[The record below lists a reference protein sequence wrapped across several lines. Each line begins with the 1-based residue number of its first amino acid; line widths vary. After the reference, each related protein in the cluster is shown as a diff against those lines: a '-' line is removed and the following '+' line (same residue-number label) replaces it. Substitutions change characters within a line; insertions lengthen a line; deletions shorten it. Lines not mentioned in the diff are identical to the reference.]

1 MATIIGAK
9 GGSKQG
15 RTPVES
21 PDSIQSIA
29 RAKMLIALGEGEYAG
44 GLDGKTIFLGDGTSY
59 TPLLNADGSENFP
72 GVVWEFRSGTQDQT
86 YIQGFPGIE
95 NELQVSQVLKQNVPY
110 VRAISNTQLS
120 AVRVRVGWETL
131 LWQKDNGDKVG
142 TRVEYAI
149 DLSVDGGAYGT
160 IVNGIVDDKS
170 TTLYERS
177 HRINLPKA
185 TTGWQLRIR
194 RVTPDA
200 TSVNIV
206 DTMKVQA
213 ITEIID
219 AKLRYP
225 HTALLY
231 IEFDAKQFPNGIPQV
246 VCCPKGRIIRVPD
259 TYDPETRGYSG
270 TWTGTFKWAWTD
282 NPAWI
287 FYDLILN
294 ERFGLGQRITADQ
307 VDRWELYRIAQYCDQ
322 LVPDGKGGTGTEP
335 RFRCNVYIQDRAEAW
350 TVLRDLAGI
359 FRGMTYWGDNRLYV
373 LADMPRDIWHVYN
386 HASVVDGKFT
396 FSDPSETTR
405 YTSAMVNW
413 SDPKNHY
420 KDTPEVVYDN
430 DLAMRYDFRQMEMTA
445 IGCDRQSE
453 ANRRGRW
460 VLLTNGAGEVVSF
473 ATGLD
478 VPPVGEVIGIAANE
492 LAGRI
497 IGGRV
502 SAVNGRNITL
512 DRIADIKP
520 GDRLFVN
527 LPSGPA
533 QARTVQAVNGKTV
546 TVTTGWSETPEAE
559 TNWAVEADDL
569 YIALFRVTG
578 VSDNNDGTYAITGTT
593 YNPDTYPAIDHGTRL
608 DERPISVIPPG
619 VQGPPVNVTVDSY
632 SSVSQGIAITTL
644 RASWEAVTGAVAY
657 EAEWRKDSGNWV
669 SMPRTSSLGFEVPA
683 IYSGRYLVRVRAVN
697 ASDVS
702 SVWAASPETILTGKT
717 GAPPK
722 PEGLRTQGIVFGVV
736 LNWDF
741 PSGTGDTLKTEIQYS
756 AAATGTNPLL
766 LADVPYPQKT
776 YQQLGL
782 KFGVTFWYRARLVD
796 KTGNQSAWTGWV
808 SGMPADNVA
817 DYIDNMDE
825 AIRDTDTYKELDKSI
840 QDNVNA
846 IQKEVSDRSAAL
858 TKEASDRAA
867 AISKETTARSQALT
881 KEATDRTAAIAAE
894 ATTRAQ
900 QDQKVAADAANA
912 LLNEQLTRE
921 AAITETNLIIQ
932 NKTDS
937 LAQSIA
943 QVAAGSGTQFD
954 SLKIWHFNSAS
965 LEGWTGNGAPAVVDN
980 CLRPANHANNPYVV
994 SPASLAVDAASYRFV
1009 KMRIRKVGKPA
1020 WRGQLRW
1027 RDTAAFND
1035 TNMVT
1040 LPEPAF
1046 DASGVATIDFSDI
1059 KWNALA
1065 NVAQIRL
1072 DIGATQTASDY
1083 FLIDWIAVGRPAP
1096 GASTAALQDESTAR
1110 IAADSAEA
1118 TARSTLAAQLRGGT
1132 DGTDPSKLNSG
1143 LIYNE
1148 RQVRISSE
1156 KAIAEDVVALE
1167 TDFNDNKTVVQ
1178 QSLKTLTDSQTSQGQ
1193 AITNISASLKDASA
1207 DTENMITNGSA
1218 ESGIDFWEVSGPL
1231 SVTTAPYIGTRCF
1244 EFSGILN
1251 MLMYQRGLTML
1262 KDRTYRISMMAK
1274 FSTDASVDASTGW
1287 GNTKASIRNDAS
1299 NAFIA
1304 EVQFKGSSA
1313 SPVTSWT
1320 EFSFEYKPAGD
1331 IITRLA
1337 VSALLKSGKMWVDNI
1352 RVEDVTDAK
1361 AIETKADATAL
1372 QTLNGK
1378 VTAIGDTVDAQ
1389 GTALTQVKASIGR
1402 RTVYRAVSVGS
1413 GGTGGISAAGIFRED
1428 GTKAATPAR
1437 SYMLSVF
1444 RTNADGSTSFT
1455 STNFDVYSGSVAA
1468 QAFKDAVAAL
1478 ANGTY
1483 VAVTTWDEPNSNK
1496 ALIYDAIESLGGSRE
1511 AMDTMVSRSAY
1522 ILLGC
1527 KGIGKGNGQELVS
1540 PVGGA
1545 ADARVSTAIEFVN
1558 GTMIGLGTGAAA
1570 IANANATATSNLST
1584 TVTQQ
1589 GQTITAQGKSITQ
1602 LTTDVGGKASQKALN
1617 IIDQRLTD
1625 AEGDIDGQQT
1635 AINGLT
1641 TNLGKKADSSVV
1653 TELANT
1659 VQGQSDRIDS
1669 IDLKTTRVDLT
1680 GLDQNTYY
1688 AVTMTIPS
1696 GGDITKKPTRIRV
1709 ARPLLG
1715 SYGIKQA
1722 DGTYKQPGW
1731 TTHNNGFAASMEWTS
1746 IGSGYGA
1753 NDVDRNIYEYQFK
1766 AGWITGGVAPI
1777 VNVGQMTN
1785 SSNEYIYL
1793 RGGSQYDV
1801 SAPYGI
1807 TPVLRTDSF
1816 TATSQ
1821 TINPIAVGAASV
1833 VVPTTI
1839 RQDTVL
1845 NASAT
1850 TALKSSLKD
1859 ASADTENMITNGSGE
1874 SGLEFWE
1881 GSPQPAVVTTSPYLG
1896 TKCFEYSGTAN
1907 MLMFQRGLTMLKD
1920 RTYRVSLMA
1929 KFSTDAS
1936 VDASTGWGNTK
1947 ASIRQSE
1954 SNAYIAEVNFKGS
1967 GSSLA
1972 TAWTE
1977 FSFEYTPNADLLVRL
1992 AISSLLKA
2000 GKMWIDNIRIE
2011 DVTDARA
2018 NATTATAVS
2027 QLQTTVK
2034 NQGDTLTAQSQSIQ
2048 SLNTNLGNKA
2058 ESSALTQTNA
2068 TVTQQGKDIK
2078 ANTESVSSL
2087 KTRVEGAESGLNQ
2100 TFESIAQAGFAQF
2113 RGFYDQRAEI
2123 VSNDTKI
2130 SASINEVNVTIA
2142 NETGA
2147 LAQQMS
2153 TLQASVEVQGNTLGA
2168 QEEQLVRQSAAV
2180 QTNAQAIATVDGKL
2194 SAQWGIKVQVDSQGR
2209 SYAAGIQLG
2218 IDGNG
2223 SSQFLI
2229 DADTFGIYNP
2239 NADGG
2244 RVLAFAVSGAT
2255 AYLRAAMIQDL
2266 SIDFGKIS
2274 DTLRSTNFVSGQ
2286 QGWNLPKNGNAEL
2299 NNVTIRGT
2307 VYANAGEMNNI
2318 LIKETCTVQGRIE
2331 ANDGWFKGT
2340 VYAEKLEGDVVK
2352 SFTIGINGT
2361 AKIEA
2366 APYPRRI
2373 VAISAPMMAATATR
2387 IENSTVT
2394 YLYGQAHM
2402 TLQLFAGDGGTA
2414 NIFDKHIAA
2423 SNANQ
2428 TVFDV
2433 AEGSW
2438 LLNPGVYY
2446 EVTYRASGGVG
2457 PSGFPQNYTF
2467 LVVKN

>member
-9 GGSKQG
+9 SGGKQG
-15 RTPVES
+15 HTPVES

-72 GVVWEFRSGTQDQT
+72 GVAWEFRSGTQDQT

-95 NELQVSQVLKQNVPY
+95 NELQISQILKQNVPY

-149 DLSVDGGAYGT
+149 DLSVDGGVYQT
-160 IVNGIVDDKS
+160 VLNGIVDDKS

-177 HRINLPKA
+177 HRVNLPKA

-194 RVTPDA
+194 RITADA
-200 TSVNIV
+200 ASVNIV
-206 DTMKVQA
+206 DTMKIQA

-322 LVPDGKGGTGTEP
+322 LVPDGKGGTGMEP

-413 SDPKNHY
+413 SDPQNHY

-430 DLAMRYDFRQMEMTA
+430 ELSMRYDFRQMEMTA

-460 VLLTNGAGEVVSF
+460 VLLTNGAGEVASF

-533 QARTVQAVNGKTV
+533 QARTVQAVNGKVV

-619 VQGPPVNVTVDSY
+619 VQGPPINVMVDSY

-657 EAEWRKDSGNWV
+657 EAEWRKDSGNWISV
-669 SMPRTSSLGFEVPA
+669 PRTSSLGFEVPA

-702 SVWAASPETILTGKT
+702 SVWAVSPETVLTGKT

-722 PEGLRTQGIVFGVV
+722 PEALRTQGIVFGVV

-741 PSGTGDTLKTEIQYS
+741 PAGTGDTLKTEIQYS
-756 AAATGTNPLL
+756 ATATGTNPLL

-846 IQKEVSDRSAAL
+846 IQKEVSDRSAAI
-858 TKEASDRAA
+858 TKEATDRAA

-881 KEATDRTAAIAAE
+881 KEAGDRTAAIAAE

-900 QDQKVAADAANA
+900 QDQKVAADAANG
-912 LLNEQLTRE
+912 LLNEKLTRE
-921 AAITETNLIIQ
+921 AAISETNLIIQ

-965 LEGWTGNGAPAVVDN
+965 VEGWTGNGTPTVVDN
-980 CLRPANHANNPYVV
+980 CLRPANHATDPYVT
-994 SPASLAVDAASYRFV
+994 SPAGLNIDAASYKFV
-1009 KMRIRKVGKPA
+1009 KLRIIRTGKPVWA
-1020 WRGQLRW
+1020 GQLRW
-1027 RDTAAFND
+1027 TGTAGQFAD
-1035 TNMVT
+1035 ARMIT

-1046 DASGVATIDFSDI
+1046 DAGGVATVDFSDI
-1059 KWNALA
+1059 KWSALA
-1065 NVAQIRL
+1065 NVVQFRL
-1072 DIGATQTASDY
+1072 DLSNAQTASDY

-1096 GASTAALQDESTAR
+1096 GASTAALEDESTAR
-1110 IAADSAEA
+1110 ISADAAEA
-1118 TARSTLAAQLRGGT
+1118 TARNTLAAQLRGGN
-1132 DGTDPSKLNSG
+1132 DGTDPSKLTSG

-1148 RQVRISSE
+1148 RQVRVSAE
-1156 KAIAEDVVALE
+1156 KAISEDVKALE
-1167 TDFNDNKTVVQ
+1167 TNFNANKATVQ
-1178 QSLKTLTDSQTSQGQ
+1178 QSLTTLSDGQTSQGK
-1193 AITNISASLKDASA
+1193 AINNITASLKYANIDAA
-1207 DTENMITNGSA
+1207 NMLTNGSFESDLDYWDDGTNRQLVSITNGGAYNGDKILRFAANANTVSVIQ
-1218 ESGIDFWEVSGPL
+1218 SGI
-1231 SVTTAPYIGTRCF
+1231 
-1244 EFSGILN
+1244 IL
-1251 MLMYQRGLTML
+1251 QKG
-1262 KDRTYRISMMAK
+1262 RTYRISAMCK
-1274 FSTDASVDASTGW
+1274 FSADAVDAGT
-1287 GNTKASIRNDAS
+1287 GNTKLALRNNAS
-1299 NAFIA
+1299 NALIA
-1304 EVQFKGSSA
+1304 AVPFGANENPLPTAWVERGFDYKVGTSDIVAKISVGSYISA
-1313 SPVTSWT
+1313 GTM
-1320 EFSFEYKPAGD
+1320 D
-1331 IITRLA
+1331 IDF
-1337 VSALLKSGKMWVDNI
+1337 V
-1352 RVEDVTDAK
+1352 RVMDITDAK
-1361 AIETKADATAL
+1361 AIETKADAGAL
-1372 QTLNGK
+1372 SILDGK
-1378 VTAIGDTVDAQ
+1378 VKAVGDTVDAQ

-1402 RTVYRAVSVGS
+1402 RTVFSAVSVGS
-1413 GGTGGISAAGIFRED
+1413 GGTGGITAAGIFRED
-1428 GTKAATPAR
+1428 GSKAATPAR
-1437 SYMLSVF
+1437 SYMLTVF
-1444 RTNADGSTSFT
+1444 STNADGSTT
-1455 STNFDVYSGSVAA
+1455 LTRTNYDLYGNGVAA
-1468 QAFKDAVAAL
+1468 STAFNDAVAAL

-1483 VAVTTWDEPNSNK
+1483 VAVTTYDEPNGNK
-1496 ALIYDAIESLGGSRE
+1496 TRIYDAIEGLGGSRE

-1540 PVGGA
+1540 PVGGS
-1545 ADARVSTAIEFVN
+1545 ADARVTAAIEFVN
-1558 GTMIGLGTGAAA
+1558 GVMLGLGGGASA
-1570 IANANATATSNLST
+1570 IANANASATNALDAK
-1584 TVTQQ
+1584 VTQN
-1589 GQTITAQGKSITQ
+1589 GKDISAQADAITQ
-1602 LTTDVGGKASQKALN
+1602 LKTDVGGKVSQQAFNQLG
-1617 IIDQRLTD
+1617 QRVTET
-1625 AEGDIDGQQT
+1625 EGSIESQQKS
-1635 AINGLT
+1635 INGLT

-1653 TELANT
+1653 TELSNS
-1659 VQGQSDRIDS
+1659 VNGRIDNIS
-1669 IDLKTTRVDLT
+1669 LKTTRIDLT
-1680 GLDQNTYY
+1680 GLDQDTYY
-1688 AVTMTIPS
+1688 AVTMTLPS
-1696 GGDITKKPTRIRV
+1696 GGDIAKSPSRIRV
-1709 ARPLLG
+1709 VRPLSK
-1715 SYGIKQA
+1715 SYGIKQT
-1722 DGTYKQPGW
+1722 DGTYKNPDW
-1731 TTHNNGFAASMEWTS
+1731 ATHANGFTTSMEWTA

-1753 NDVDRNIYEYQFK
+1753 NDTERNVYEYQFRPN
-1766 AGWITGGVAPI
+1766 WIVGGVAPV
-1777 VNVGQMTN
+1777 VNVGQMAN

-1801 SAPYGI
+1801 STSNNV

-1821 TINPIAVGAASV
+1821 TISPIAVGSASV

-1839 RQDTVL
+1839 RQDTAA
-1845 NASAT
+1845 NATAT
-1850 TALKSSLKD
+1850 TALKSTLKD
-1859 ASADTENMITNGSGE
+1859 AAADTENMIANGGAE
-1874 SGLEFWE
+1874 SGLELWE

-1929 KFSTDAS
+1929 KFSSDAT
-1936 VDASTGWGNTK
+1936 VDATTGWGNTK

-1977 FSFEYTPNADLLVRL
+1977 FSFEYTPTADLLVRL

-2058 ESSALTQTNA
+2058 DASALSETNT

-2078 ANTESVSSL
+2078 ATTDSVNSL
-2087 KTRVEGAESGLNQ
+2087 KTRVEGAEAGLTQ
-2100 TFESIAQAGFAQF
+2100 TFESIAQAGLAQF
-2113 RGFYDQRAEI
+2113 RSFREQRAEI
-2123 VSNDTKI
+2123 VSNDMKI
-2130 SASINEVNVTIA
+2130 TASINEVNVTIA

-2147 LAQQMS
+2147 LAQQMI
-2153 TLQASVEVQGNTLGA
+2153 TLKASVGDNAAAIQMTS
-2168 QEEQLVRQSAAV
+2168 SALADV
-2180 QTNAQAIATVDGKL
+2180 SGKL
-2194 SAQWGIKVQVDSQGR
+2194 SAQWGVKVQVDAQGR
-2209 SYAAGIQLG
+2209 SYIAGIQLG

-2239 NADGG
+2239 NAAGG

-2255 AYLRAAMIQDL
+2255 TYLRAAMIQDL

-2274 DTLRSTNFVSGQ
+2274 DTLRSTNFVSGK
-2286 QGWNLPKNGNAEL
+2286 QGWNLPKTGNAEL

-2373 VAISAPMMAATATR
+2373 VAVSAPMMAATATR
-2387 IENSTVT
+2387 LENSTVT

-2414 NIFDKHIAA
+2414 NIFDKHISA
-2423 SNANQ
+2423 SNSNQ

-2433 AEGSW
+2433 AEGTW

>member
-15 RTPVES
+15 HTPVES

-29 RAKMLIALGEGEYAG
+29 RAKMLIALGEGEFAG

-120 AVRVRVGWETL
+120 ALRVRVGWETL
-131 LWQKDNGDKVG
+131 VWQKDNGDKVG

-149 DLSVDGGAYGT
+149 DLSVDGGAYQT
-160 IVNGIVDDKS
+160 VLNGIVDDKS

-200 TSVNIV
+200 ASLNIV

-270 TWTGTFKWAWTD
+270 TWTGAFKWAWTD

-294 ERFGLGQRITADQ
+294 ERFGLGQRITAEQ

-702 SVWAASPETILTGKT
+702 SIWAVSPETILTGKT

-741 PSGTGDTLKTEIQYS
+741 PGGTGDTLKTEIQYS

-817 DYIDNMDE
+817 DYIDNMDD

-846 IQKEVSDRSAAL
+846 IQKEVADRSAAI
-858 TKEASDRAA
+858 TKEATDRAA

-900 QDQKVAADAANA
+900 QDQKVAADAANG
-912 LLNEQLTRE
+912 LLNEKLTRE
-921 AAITETNLIIQ
+921 AAISETNLIIQ

-965 LEGWTGNGAPAVVDN
+965 VEGWTGNGAPAVVDN
-980 CLRPANHANNPYVV
+980 CLRPANHATDPYVI
-994 SPASLAVDAASYRFV
+994 SPAGLNIDAASYKFV
-1009 KMRIRKVGKPA
+1009 KLRIIRTGKPVWA
-1020 WRGQLRW
+1020 GQLRW
-1027 RDTAAFND
+1027 TGTAGQFAD
-1035 TNMVT
+1035 ARMMT

-1046 DASGVATIDFSDI
+1046 DAGGVATIDFSDI

-1065 NVAQIRL
+1065 NIVQFRL
-1072 DIGATQTASDY
+1072 DLSGAQTASDY

-1096 GASTAALQDESTAR
+1096 GASTAALEDEATAR

-1132 DGTDPSKLNSG
+1132 DGTDPSKLTNG
-1143 LIYNE
+1143 LIFNE
-1148 RQVRISSE
+1148 RQVRISAE
-1156 KAIAEDVVALE
+1156 NAIAEDVVALE

-1193 AITNISASLKDASA
+1193 AITNINTSLKYANIDAA
-1207 DTENMITNGSA
+1207 NMLTNGSF
-1218 ESGIDFWEVSGPL
+1218 ETDFDFWDKRDYPQAQSIINGGAYSGDKVL
-1231 SVTTAPYIGTRCF
+1231 RFAANANASRITQKN
-1244 EFSGILN
+1244 IL
-1251 MLMYQRGLTML
+1251 LL
-1262 KDRTYRISMMAK
+1262 KGRTYRLSAVCK
-1274 FSTDASVDASTGW
+1274 FSSDAVAGAGD
-1287 GNTKASIRNDAS
+1287 NTKLAFRDNASDALIRSVSFLA
-1299 NAFIA
+1299 AGEIA
-1304 EVQFKGSSA
+1304 PTAWTEKSFDYTVGNVDLVVA
-1313 SPVTSWT
+1313 VAVTSYLT
-1320 EFSFEYKPAGD
+1320 AGTMDVDFVRVMD
-1331 IITRLA
+1331 I
-1337 VSALLKSGKMWVDNI
+1337 
-1352 RVEDVTDAK
+1352 TDAK
-1361 AIETKADATAL
+1361 AIETKADAGAVS
-1372 QTLNGK
+1372 TLDGK
-1378 VTAIGDTVDAQ
+1378 VKAIGDTVDAQ

-1402 RTVYRAVSVGS
+1402 RTVFRAVSVGS

-1444 RTNADGSTSFT
+1444 RTNADGSPSFT

-1511 AMDTMVSRSAY
+1511 AMAQMVSRSAY

-1540 PVGGA
+1540 PVGGS
-1545 ADARVSTAIEFVN
+1545 ADARVFAAIEFIN
-1558 GTMIGLGTGAAA
+1558 GTMVGLGAGASA
-1570 IANANATATSNLST
+1570 IANANASATSALDAK
-1584 TVTQQ
+1584 VTQN
-1589 GQTITAQGKSITQ
+1589 GKDISAQADAITQ
-1602 LTTDVGGKASQKALN
+1602 IKTDVGGKVGQLAFNQLSQ
-1617 IIDQRLTD
+1617 RVTD
-1625 AEGDIDGQQT
+1625 TEGDIESQQKS
-1635 AINGLT
+1635 INGLT

-1653 TELANT
+1653 TELSNS
-1659 VQGQSDRIDS
+1659 VNGRIDT
-1669 IDLKTTRVDLT
+1669 IDLKTTRIDLT
-1680 GLDQNTYY
+1680 ALDQNTYY
-1688 AVTMTIPS
+1688 PVTMQIPS
-1696 GGDITKKPTRIRV
+1696 NGISKGPTRIRV
-1709 ARPLLG
+1709 ARPLDK

-1722 DGTYKQPGW
+1722 DGTYKNPDW
-1731 TTHNNGFAASMEWTS
+1731 ATHASGFNVSMEWTV
-1746 IGSGYGA
+1746 IGSGWGA
-1753 NDVDRNIYEYQFK
+1753 NDIERNIYEYQFK
-1766 AGWITGGVAPI
+1766 PNWITGGVAP
-1777 VNVGQMTN
+1777 VVTVGQMQN
-1785 SSNEYIYL
+1785 SSTEYIYL

-1801 SAPYGI
+1801 STPFNV
-1807 TPVLRTDSF
+1807 TPVLRTGAYTLS
-1816 TATSQ
+1816 SQ
-1821 TINPIAVGAASV
+1821 TINTFAVGSSSV

-1839 RQDTVL
+1839 RQDTEA
-1845 NASAT
+1845 NATAT

-1859 ASADTENMITNGSGE
+1859 ASADTENMITNGSAE
-1874 SGLEFWE
+1874 SGIDFWE
-1881 GSPQPAVVTTSPYLG
+1881 ASGPSSVTTGPYIG
-1896 TKCFEYSGTAN
+1896 SKCFEFSGTAN
-1907 MLMFQRGLTMLKD
+1907 MLMFQRGLTMLKN
-1920 RTYRVSLMA
+1920 RVYRVSLMA
-1929 KFSTDAS
+1929 KFSSDAS
-1936 VDASTGWGNTK
+1936 VDATTGWGNTK
-1947 ASIRQSE
+1947 ASIRNDA
-1954 SNAYIAEVNFKGS
+1954 SNAFIAEVNFKGS
-1967 GSSLA
+1967 AA
-1972 TAWTE
+1972 TPVTSWTE
-1977 FSFEYTPNADLLVRL
+1977 FSFEYKPTADIITRL
-1992 AISSLLKA
+1992 AISSLLKS
-2000 GKMWIDNIRIE
+2000 GKLWIDYIRVE
-2011 DVTDARA
+2011 DVTDAKA
-2018 NATTATAVS
+2018 NATTADAVT
-2027 QLQTTVK
+2027 QLETSVK
-2034 NQGDTLTAQSQSIQ
+2034 QQGDTLTAQAKSIEG
-2048 SLNTNLGNKA
+2048 LNTSLGEKA
-2058 ESSALTQTNA
+2058 DAKALTQIST

-2078 ANTESVSSL
+2078 ANTESVSL
-2087 KTRVEGAESGLNQ
+2087 LNTRVEGAESGLKQ
-2100 TFESIAQAGFAQF
+2100 TFESIAQAGLAQF
-2113 RGFYDQRAEI
+2113 RGFYEQRAEI
-2123 VSNDTKI
+2123 VSNDTRI
-2130 SASINEVNVTIA
+2130 TASINEVNVTIA

-2147 LAQQMS
+2147 LAQQMN
-2153 TLQASVEVQGNTLGA
+2153 TLQASVGENAAAIQVTS
-2168 QEEQLVRQSAAV
+2168 SALADV
-2180 QTNAQAIATVDGKL
+2180 SGKL
-2194 SAQWGIKVQVDSQGR
+2194 SAQWGVKVQVDSQGR

-2218 IDGNG
+2218 IDGSG
-2223 SSQFLI
+2223 GTSAFLI
-2229 DADTFGIYNP
+2229 DADQFGIYNP
-2239 NADGG
+2239 NAAGG

-2274 DTLRSTNFVSGQ
+2274 DTLRSTNFVSGPQ
-2286 QGWNLPKNGNAEL
+2286 GQGWNLPKNGNAEL

-2352 SFTIGINGT
+2352 SFTVGINGT

-2438 LLNPGVYY
+2438 QLNPGVYY

>member
-1 MATIIGAK
+1 MENPDIQTVATLGGFFYGYDMATIIGAK

-15 RTPVES
+15 HTPVES

-386 HASVVDGKFT
+386 HASVVEGKFT

-460 VLLTNGAGEVVSF
+460 ILLTNGAGEVVSF

-502 SAVNGRNITL
+502 SAVNGRNVTL

-796 KTGNQSAWTGWV
+796 KTGNQSDWTGWV

-840 QDNVNA
+840 QDNQTA
-846 IQKEVSDRSAAL
+846 IAKEVTDRAAAL

-867 AISKETTARSQALT
+867 AISKETTVRTQALT
-881 KEATDRTAAIAAE
+881 KEASDRTAAIAAE

-900 QDQKVAADAANA
+900 QDQKVAADAANG

-921 AAITETNLIIQ
+921 AAISETNLIIQ

-954 SLKIWHFNSAS
+954 SLKIWHFNSS
-965 LEGWTGNGAPAVVDN
+965 GVEGWTGNGTPTVVDN
-980 CLRPANHANNPYVV
+980 CLRPANHATDPYVT
-994 SPASLAVDAASYRFV
+994 SPAGLNIDAASYKFV
-1009 KMRIRKVGKPA
+1009 KLRIIRTGKPVWA
-1020 WRGQLRW
+1020 GQLRW
-1027 RDTAAFND
+1027 TGTAGQFAD
-1035 TNMVT
+1035 ARMVT

-1046 DASGVATIDFSDI
+1046 DAGGVATIDFSDI

-1065 NVAQIRL
+1065 NIVQFRL
-1072 DIGATQTASDY
+1072 DLSGVQTTSDY

-1096 GASTAALQDESTAR
+1096 GASTAALEDEATAR

-1118 TARSTLAAQLRGGT
+1118 TARNTLAAQLRGDT
-1132 DGTDPSKLNSG
+1132 DGTDPSKLSSG

-1156 KAIAEDVVALE
+1156 KAIAAYVEALE
-1167 TDFNDNKTVVQ
+1167 TNFNGNKAAVQ
-1178 QSLKTLTDSQTSQGQ
+1178 QSLETLTDAQTSQGKV
-1193 AITNISASLKDASA
+1193 ITNISASLKYANIDAA
-1207 DTENMITNGSA
+1207 NMLTNGSF
-1218 ESGIDFWEVSGPL
+1218 ETDFDFWDKRDYPQAQSIINGGAYSGDKVLRFTAYVSA
-1231 SVTTAPYIGTRCF
+1231 SRITQKN
-1244 EFSGILN
+1244 IL
-1251 MLMYQRGLTML
+1251 LL
-1262 KDRTYRISMMAK
+1262 KGRTYRLSAVCK
-1274 FSTDASVDASTGW
+1274 FSSDAVAGAGDST
-1287 GNTKASIRNDAS
+1287 KLAFRN
-1299 NAFIA
+1299 
-1304 EVQFKGSSA
+1304 SA
-1313 SPVTSWT
+1313 SDALIKSVTLLANGDTAPTAWT
-1320 EFSFEYKPAGD
+1320 ERTLDYTVGNNNDLVVAVAVMSYLTAGTMD
-1331 IITRLA
+1331 IDFVRVMDIT
-1337 VSALLKSGKMWVDNI
+1337 D
-1352 RVEDVTDAK
+1352 TK
-1361 AIETKADATAL
+1361 AIETKADAGAL
-1372 QTLNGK
+1372 TTLDGK
-1378 VTAIGDTVDAQ
+1378 VKTIGDTVDAQ
-1389 GTALTQVKASIGR
+1389 GTALTQVQASIGR

-1413 GGTGGISAAGIFRED
+1413 GGTGGIGAAGIFKED
-1428 GTKAATPAR
+1428 GTKLATPAR

-1455 STNFDVYSGSVAA
+1455 ATNFDLYGNAA
-1468 QAFKDAVAAL
+1468 AASAAFNDAVAAL

-1483 VAVTTWDEPNSNK
+1483 VAVTTYDEPNGSK
-1496 ALIYDAIESLGGSRE
+1496 SRIYDAIESLGGSRE
-1511 AMDTMVSRSAY
+1511 AMNLMVSRSAY

-1540 PVGGA
+1540 PVGGS
-1545 ADARVSTAIEFVN
+1545 ADARVFAAIEFVN
-1558 GTMIGLGTGAAA
+1558 GTMVGLGAGASA
-1570 IANANATATSNLST
+1570 IANANASATTALDAK
-1584 TVTQQ
+1584 VTQN
-1589 GQTITAQGKSITQ
+1589 GKDISAQSDAITQ
-1602 LTTDVGGKASQKALN
+1602 LKTDVGGKASQQAFIHLT
-1617 IIDQRLTD
+1617 QRVTD
-1625 AEGDIDGQQT
+1625 TEGDIESQQT
-1635 AINGLT
+1635 AITGL
-1641 TNLGKKADSSVV
+1641 NNSLKNKADASAFN
-1653 TELANT
+1653 ELETT
-1659 VQGQSDRIDS
+1659 VSGQGTRIDS
-1669 IDLKTTRVDLT
+1669 IDQKTTRVDLT
-1680 GLDQNTYY
+1680 ALDQNTYY
-1688 AVTMTIPS
+1688 PVTMVIAS
-1696 GGDITKKPTRIRV
+1696 VATKGPARIRV
-1709 ARPLLG
+1709 NRPLQK
-1715 SYGIKQA
+1715 SFGIKQN
-1722 DGTYKQPGW
+1722 DGTYLNPDW
-1731 TTHNNGFAASMEWTS
+1731 ATHASGFTVSMEWTA
-1746 IGSGYGA
+1746 IGSGWGA
-1753 NDVDRNIYEYQFK
+1753 NYTERNIYEYQYPTN
-1766 AGWITGGVAPI
+1766 WIVGGVAPV
-1777 VNVGQMTN
+1777 VNVGQMSN

-1801 SAPYGI
+1801 STPYNV
-1807 TPVLRTDSF
+1807 TPALRTEAY
-1816 TATSQ
+1816 TTNSQ
-1821 TINPIAVGAASV
+1821 TISPIAVGASTV
-1833 VVPTTI
+1833 TVPSTI
-1839 RQDTVL
+1839 RQDTVS
-1845 NASAT
+1845 NATAT
-1850 TALKSSLKD
+1850 TALKSTLKD
-1859 ASADTENMITNGSGE
+1859 AAADTENMIANGSGE

-1896 TKCFEYSGTAN
+1896 AKCFEFSGTAN

-1920 RTYRVSLMA
+1920 RIYRVSMMA
-1929 KFSTDAS
+1929 KFSSDAS
-1936 VDASTGWGNTK
+1936 VDATTGWGNTK

-1954 SNAYIAEVNFKGS
+1954 SNAFIAEVNFKGS

-1977 FSFEYTPNADLLVRL
+1977 FSFEYTPTADLLVRL

-2000 GKMWIDNIRIE
+2000 GKMWIDNIRVE
-2011 DVTDARA
+2011 DVTDAKA
-2018 NATTATAVS
+2018 NATTADAVT
-2027 QLQTTVK
+2027 QLETSVK
-2034 NQGDTLTAQSQSIQ
+2034 EHGDTLTAQAKSIQ
-2048 SLNTNLGNKA
+2048 GLNTSLGDKA
-2058 ESSALTQTNA
+2058 EAKALNETVTK
-2068 TVTQQGKDIK
+2068 VTQQGKDIA
-2078 ANTESVSSL
+2078 ANTKSVGEL

-2100 TFESIAQAGFAQF
+2100 TVESIAQAGFAQF
-2113 RGFYDQRAEI
+2113 RGFWEQRAEI

-2130 SASINEVNVTIA
+2130 TASINEVNVTIA

-2147 LAQQMS
+2147 LAQQMD
-2153 TLQASVEVQGNTLGA
+2153 TLQASVGENAAAIQVTS
-2168 QEEQLVRQSAAV
+2168 SALADV
-2180 QTNAQAIATVDGKL
+2180 SGKL
-2194 SAQWGIKVQVDSQGR
+2194 SAQWGVKVETDNQGR
-2209 SYAAGIQLG
+2209 KVVGGIQLG
-2218 IDGNG
+2218 SDGET
-2223 SSQFLI
+2223 SSLLL
-2229 DADTFGIYNP
+2229 DADQVGIYNP
-2239 NADGG
+2239 SANGG
-2244 RVLAFAVSGAT
+2244 RVLAFAISGAT
-2255 AYLRAAMIQDL
+2255 AYLRSAMIQDA
-2266 SIDFGKIS
+2266 SIDFAKIS
-2274 DTLRSTNFVSGQ
+2274 DSLQSTNFTDGQ
-2286 QGWNLPKNGNAEL
+2286 TGW
-2299 NNVTIRGT
+2299 R
-2307 VYANAGEMNNI
+2307 
-2318 LIKETCTVQGRIE
+2318 IKK
-2331 ANDGWFKGT
+2331 DG
-2340 VYAEKLEGDVVK
+2340 
-2352 SFTIGINGT
+2352 SMQIN
-2361 AKIEA
+2361 
-2366 APYPRRI
+2366 
-2373 VAISAPMMAATATR
+2373 
-2387 IENSTVT
+2387 
-2394 YLYGQAHM
+2394 
-2402 TLQLFAGDGGTA
+2402 GGTA
-2414 NIFDKHIAA
+2414 GQRRFTLD
-2423 SNANQ
+2423 NARIVSYDEQ
-2428 TVFDV
+2428 GRPTAVFG
-2433 AEGSW
+2433 AP
-2438 LLNPGVYY
+2438 L
-2446 EVTYRASGGVG
+2446 
-2457 PSGFPQNYTF
+2457 
-2467 LVVKN
+2467 

>member
-15 RTPVES
+15 HTPVES

-160 IVNGIVDDKS
+160 VVNGIVDDKS

-270 TWTGTFKWAWTD
+270 TWTGAFKWAWTD

-322 LVPDGKGGTGTEP
+322 LVPDGKGGTGMEP

-460 VLLTNGAGEVVSF
+460 VLLTNGAGEVASF

-644 RASWEAVTGAVAY
+644 RASWEAVTSAVAY

-702 SVWAASPETILTGKT
+702 SIWAVSPETILTGKT

-722 PEGLRTQGIVFGVV
+722 PEGLRTQGIIFGVV

-741 PSGTGDTLKTEIQYS
+741 PAGTGDTLKTEIQYS
-756 AAATGTNPLL
+756 AAASGTNPLL

-825 AIRDTDTYKELDKSI
+825 AIRETDTYKELDKSI

-846 IQKEVSDRSAAL
+846 IQKEVSDRSAAI

-881 KEATDRTAAIAAE
+881 KEASDRTAAIAAE

-900 QDQKVAADAANA
+900 QDQQVAADAANG

-921 AAITETNLIIQ
+921 AAISETNLIIQ

-954 SLKIWHFNSAS
+954 SLKIWHFNSS
-965 LEGWTGNGAPAVVDN
+965 GVEGWTGNGTPTVVDN
-980 CLRPANHANNPYVV
+980 CLRPANHATDPYVT
-994 SPASLAVDAASYRFV
+994 SPAGLNIDAASYKFV
-1009 KMRIRKVGKPA
+1009 KLRIIRTGKPVWA
-1020 WRGQLRW
+1020 GQLRW
-1027 RDTAAFND
+1027 TGTAGQFAD
-1035 TNMVT
+1035 SRMVT

-1065 NVAQIRL
+1065 NIVQFRL
-1072 DIGATQTASDY
+1072 DLSGAQTTSDY

-1096 GASTAALQDESTAR
+1096 GASTAALEDEATAR

-1156 KAIAEDVVALE
+1156 KAIAEDIKALE
-1167 TDFNDNKTVVQ
+1167 TNFNGNKAAVQ
-1178 QSLKTLTDSQTSQGQ
+1178 QSLETLTNAQTSQGQ
-1193 AITNISASLKDASA
+1193 VITNINASLKYANIDAA
-1207 DTENMITNGSA
+1207 NMLTNGSF
-1218 ESGIDFWEVSGPL
+1218 ESDFDYWDDRANRQYQSIINGGAYNGDKILRFAAYPNGTSSVAQCGI
-1231 SVTTAPYIGTRCF
+1231 
-1244 EFSGILN
+1244 IL
-1251 MLMYQRGLTML
+1251 L
-1262 KDRTYRISMMAK
+1262 KGRTYRISAMCR
-1274 FSTDASVDASTGW
+1274 FSADAVDGGT
-1287 GNTKASIRNDAS
+1287 GNTKLALRNNASDGLIAAV
-1299 NAFIA
+1299 AFGA
-1304 EVQFKGSSA
+1304 NENPLPTSWVERTLDYKVGSSDIVA
-1313 SPVTSWT
+1313 KIVVGSYMS
-1320 EFSFEYKPAGD
+1320 AGSMD
-1331 IITRLA
+1331 IDFVRVMDIT
-1337 VSALLKSGKMWVDNI
+1337 
-1352 RVEDVTDAK
+1352 DVK
-1361 AIETKADATAL
+1361 AIETKADAAAL
-1372 QTLNGK
+1372 QTLDGK
-1378 VTAIGDTVDAQ
+1378 VTAIGDTVTSQ
-1389 GTALTQVKASIGR
+1389 GDALTQVKSSIGR
-1402 RTVYRAVSVGS
+1402 RTVFRAVSVGS
-1413 GGTGGISAAGIFRED
+1413 GGTGGITAAGIFRED

-1437 SYMLSVF
+1437 SYMLVVF
-1444 RTNADGSTSFT
+1444 STNADGSTT
-1455 STNFDVYSGSVAA
+1455 LTRTNYDLYGNAA
-1468 QAFKDAVAAL
+1468 AASAAFNDAVAAL

-1483 VAVTTWDEPNSNK
+1483 VAVTTYDEPNGSK
-1496 ALIYDAIESLGGSRE
+1496 SRIYDAIESLGGSRE
-1511 AMDTMVSRSAY
+1511 AMDLMVSRSAY

-1540 PVGGA
+1540 PVGGS
-1545 ADARVSTAIEFVN
+1545 ADARVFAAIEFIN
-1558 GTMIGLGTGAAA
+1558 GTMVGLGAGASA
-1570 IANANATATSNLST
+1570 IANANATATSNLNT

-1602 LTTDVGGKASQKALN
+1602 LTTDVGEKASQKALN

-1653 TELANT
+1653 TELTNT

-1669 IDLKTTRVDLT
+1669 IALKTTRVDLT
-1680 GLDQNTYY
+1680 SLDQNTYY
-1688 AVTMTIPS
+1688 AVTMTLPS
-1696 GGDITKKPTRIRV
+1696 GGDIAKSPSRIRV
-1709 ARPLLG
+1709 ARPLAK

-1722 DGTYKQPGW
+1722 DGTYKNPDW
-1731 TTHNNGFAASMEWTS
+1731 ATHANGFSASMEWTA

-1753 NDVDRNIYEYQFK
+1753 NDVERNIYEYQFRPN
-1766 AGWITGGVAPI
+1766 WITGGVAPV

-1801 SAPYGI
+1801 STPYNV

-1821 TINPIAVGAASV
+1821 TINPIAVGSASV
-1833 VVPTTI
+1833 NVPSTI

-1845 NASAT
+1845 NATAT
-1850 TALKSSLKD
+1850 TALKSTLKD
-1859 ASADTENMITNGSGE
+1859 AAADTENMIANGSGE
-1874 SGLEFWE
+1874 SGAEFWE
-1881 GSPQPAVVTTSPYLG
+1881 GSPQPTVVTTSPYLG
-1896 TKCFEYSGTAN
+1896 TKCFEFSGTAN

-1920 RTYRVSLMA
+1920 RTYRVSMMA
-1929 KFSTDAS
+1929 KFSSDAS
-1936 VDASTGWGNTK
+1936 VDATTGWGNTK

-1954 SNAYIAEVNFKGS
+1954 SNAFIAEVNFKGS

-1977 FSFEYTPNADLLVRL
+1977 FSFEYTPGADLLVRL

-2000 GKMWIDNIRIE
+2000 GKMWIDNIRVE
-2011 DVTDARA
+2011 DVTDAKA
-2018 NATTATAVS
+2018 NAATATAVS
-2027 QLQTTVK
+2027 QLPTTVK

-2100 TFESIAQAGFAQF
+2100 TFESIAQASFAQF

-2147 LAQQMS
+2147 LAQQMN
-2153 TLQASVEVQGNTLGA
+2153 TLHASVGENA
-2168 QEEQLVRQSAAV
+2168 ASIQETSSALADV
-2180 QTNAQAIATVDGKL
+2180 SGKL
-2194 SAQWGIKVQVDSQGR
+2194 SAQWGIKIQVDSNGNR
-2209 SYAAGIQLG
+2209 YAAGIQLG
-2218 IDGNG
+2218 IDGSG
-2223 SSQFLI
+2223 GTSSFLI
-2229 DADTFGIYNP
+2229 DADQFGIYNP
-2239 NADGG
+2239 NAAGG

-2255 AYLRAAMIQDL
+2255 AYLRTAMIQDAAIDSAKIKNGAIGRL
-2266 SIDFGKIS
+2266 QIADTISSDNFSSGKTGLQIDF
-2274 DTLRSTNFVSGQ
+2274 RS
-2286 QGWNLPKNGNAEL
+2286 
-2299 NNVTIRGT
+2299 GT
-2307 VYANAGEMNNI
+2307 M
-2318 LIKETCTVQGRIE
+2318 Q
-2331 ANDGWFKGT
+2331 
-2340 VYAEKLEGDVVK
+2340 
-2352 SFTIGINGT
+2352 IN
-2361 AKIEA
+2361 
-2366 APYPRRI
+2366 
-2373 VAISAPMMAATATR
+2373 
-2387 IENSTVT
+2387 
-2394 YLYGQAHM
+2394 
-2402 TLQLFAGDGGTA
+2402 GGTA
-2414 NIFDKHIAA
+2414 GQPRFTLDNLRIVSYDEQGRPTA
-2423 SNANQ
+2423 
-2428 TVFDV
+2428 VFG
-2433 AEGSW
+2433 AP
-2438 LLNPGVYY
+2438 L
-2446 EVTYRASGGVG
+2446 
-2457 PSGFPQNYTF
+2457 
-2467 LVVKN
+2467 

>member
-15 RTPVES
+15 HTPVES

-59 TPLLNADGSENFP
+59 TPLLNTDGLENFP

-95 NELQVSQVLKQNVPY
+95 NELQISQILKQNVPY

-149 DLSVDGGAYGT
+149 DLSVDGGVYQT
-160 IVNGIVDDKS
+160 VLNGIVDDKS

-177 HRINLPKA
+177 HRVNLPKA

-194 RVTPDA
+194 RITADA
-200 TSVNIV
+200 ASVNIV

-259 TYDPETRGYSG
+259 TYDPVTRGYSG
-270 TWTGTFKWAWTD
+270 TWTGAFKWAWTD

-322 LVPDGKGGTGTEP
+322 PVPDGKGGTGMEP

-413 SDPKNHY
+413 SDPQNHY

-430 DLAMRYDFRQMEMTA
+430 DLSMRYDFRQMEMTA

-460 VLLTNGAGEVVSF
+460 VLLTNGGGEVASF

-619 VQGPPVNVTVDSY
+619 VQGPPVNMTVDSY

-669 SMPRTSSLGFEVPA
+669 SVPRTSSLGFEVPA

-702 SVWAASPETILTGKT
+702 SVWAFSPETILTGKT

-741 PSGTGDTLKTEIQYS
+741 PVGTGDTLKTEIQYS
-756 AAATGTNPLL
+756 ATATGTNPLL

-846 IQKEVSDRSAAL
+846 IQKEVSDRSAAI
-858 TKEASDRAA
+858 TKEATDRAK
-867 AISKETTARSQALT
+867 AISQETSARAQALT
-881 KEATDRTAAIAAE
+881 KEAGDRTAAIAAE
-894 ATTRAQ
+894 ATARAQ
-900 QDQKVAADAANA
+900 QDQKVAADAANG
-912 LLNEQLTRE
+912 LLNEKLTRE
-921 AAITETNLIIQ
+921 AAISETNLIIQ

-943 QVAAGSGTQFD
+943 QVTAGSGTQFD
-954 SLKIWHFNSAS
+954 SLKIWHFNSAGA
-965 LEGWTGNGAPAVVDN
+965 EGWTGNGTPTVVDN
-980 CLRPANHANNPYVV
+980 CLRPANHASNPYVV

-1009 KMRIRKVGKPA
+1009 KLRIRKVGKPA

-1040 LPEPAF
+1040 LPEPSF
-1046 DASGVATIDFSDI
+1046 DAGGVATIDFSDI
-1059 KWNALA
+1059 KWNTLA

-1083 FLIDWIAVGRPAP
+1083 FLIDWVAVGRPAP
-1096 GASTAALQDESTAR
+1096 GASTAALEDESTAR
-1110 IAADSAEA
+1110 ISADAAEA
-1118 TARSTLAAQLRGGT
+1118 TARNTLAAQLRGGN

-1148 RQVRISSE
+1148 RQVRITAE
-1156 KAIAEDVVALE
+1156 KAIAEDVDALE
-1167 TDFNDNKTVVQ
+1167 ANFNSNKAAVQ
-1178 QSLKTLTDSQTSQGQ
+1178 QSLKTLTDFQTSQGQ
-1193 AITNISASLKDASA
+1193 VITKVSASLKYANIDAANMLTNGSFESDFDYWDDRANRQVQSIINGGSYNGDKVLRFSAYPNGTSSVIQRGIILLKGRTYRISAMCKFSADAVDAGTGNTKLALRNNASDALIAAAAFGANENPLPTAWVERGFDYKVGASDIVAKISVGSYISAGTMDIDFVRVMDITDAKAIETKADAGALSTLDGKVKVIGDTVDAQGTALTQVQASIGRRTVFRAVSVGSGGTGGITAAGIFREDGTKAATPSRSYMLTVFSTNADGSTTLTRTNYDLYGNAAAASVAFNDAVAALANGTYVAVTTYDEPNGSKSRIYDAIESLGGSREAMDTMVSRSAYILLGCKGIGKGTGQELVSPVGGSADARVTAAIEFVNGVMLGLGAGASAIANANASATSALDAKVTQQGKDISTQADAITQLKTDVGGKVGQLAFNQLGQRVTETEESIESQQKSINGLTTNLGKKADSSVVTELSNSVNGRIDNISLKTTRIDLTGLDQDTYYAVTMTLPSGGDIAKSPSRIRVARPLTKSYGIKQADGTYKNPDWATHANGFTTSMEWTAIGSGYGANDTERNVYEYQFRPNWIVGGVAPVVNVGQMANSSNEYIYLRGGSQYDVSTSNNVTPVLRTDPFTATSQTISPIPVGSSSVVVPTTIRQDIVANATATTALKSTMKDAAA
-1207 DTENMITNGSA
+1207 DTENMIANGGA
-1218 ESGIDFWEVSGPL
+1218 ESGLELWEGSPQPAVVS
-1231 SVTTAPYIGTRCF
+1231 TAPYLGLKCF
-1244 EFSGILN
+1244 EYSGTLN

-1274 FSTDASVDASTGW
+1274 FSTDASVDASNGW
-1287 GNTKASIRNDAS
+1287 GNTKASIRNDAN

-1304 EVQFKGSSA
+1304 EVQFKGSGS
-1313 SPVTSWT
+1313 SPVTAWT
-1320 EFSFEYKPAGD
+1320 EFAFEYKPAGD

-1337 VSALLKSGKMWVDNI
+1337 VSALLK
-1352 RVEDVTDAK
+1352 T
-1361 AIETKADATAL
+1361 
-1372 QTLNGK
+1372 
-1378 VTAIGDTVDAQ
+1378 
-1389 GTALTQVKASIGR
+1389 
-1402 RTVYRAVSVGS
+1402 
-1413 GGTGGISAAGIFRED
+1413 
-1428 GTKAATPAR
+1428 
-1437 SYMLSVF
+1437 
-1444 RTNADGSTSFT
+1444 
-1455 STNFDVYSGSVAA
+1455 
-1468 QAFKDAVAAL
+1468 
-1478 ANGTY
+1478 
-1483 VAVTTWDEPNSNK
+1483 
-1496 ALIYDAIESLGGSRE
+1496 
-1511 AMDTMVSRSAY
+1511 
-1522 ILLGC
+1522 
-1527 KGIGKGNGQELVS
+1527 
-1540 PVGGA
+1540 
-1545 ADARVSTAIEFVN
+1545 
-1558 GTMIGLGTGAAA
+1558 
-1570 IANANATATSNLST
+1570 
-1584 TVTQQ
+1584 
-1589 GQTITAQGKSITQ
+1589 
-1602 LTTDVGGKASQKALN
+1602 
-1617 IIDQRLTD
+1617 
-1625 AEGDIDGQQT
+1625 
-1635 AINGLT
+1635 
-1641 TNLGKKADSSVV
+1641 
-1653 TELANT
+1653 
-1659 VQGQSDRIDS
+1659 
-1669 IDLKTTRVDLT
+1669 
-1680 GLDQNTYY
+1680 
-1688 AVTMTIPS
+1688 
-1696 GGDITKKPTRIRV
+1696 
-1709 ARPLLG
+1709 
-1715 SYGIKQA
+1715 
-1722 DGTYKQPGW
+1722 
-1731 TTHNNGFAASMEWTS
+1731 
-1746 IGSGYGA
+1746 
-1753 NDVDRNIYEYQFK
+1753 
-1766 AGWITGGVAPI
+1766 
-1777 VNVGQMTN
+1777 
-1785 SSNEYIYL
+1785 
-1793 RGGSQYDV
+1793 
-1801 SAPYGI
+1801 
-1807 TPVLRTDSF
+1807 
-1816 TATSQ
+1816 
-1821 TINPIAVGAASV
+1821 
-1833 VVPTTI
+1833 
-1839 RQDTVL
+1839 
-1845 NASAT
+1845 
-1850 TALKSSLKD
+1850 
-1859 ASADTENMITNGSGE
+1859 
-1874 SGLEFWE
+1874 
-1881 GSPQPAVVTTSPYLG
+1881 
-1896 TKCFEYSGTAN
+1896 
-1907 MLMFQRGLTMLKD
+1907 
-1920 RTYRVSLMA
+1920 
-1929 KFSTDAS
+1929 
-1936 VDASTGWGNTK
+1936 
-1947 ASIRQSE
+1947 
-1954 SNAYIAEVNFKGS
+1954 
-1967 GSSLA
+1967 
-1972 TAWTE
+1972 
-1977 FSFEYTPNADLLVRL
+1977 
-1992 AISSLLKA
+1992 

-2011 DVTDARA
+2011 DVTDAKA
-2018 NATTATAVS
+2018 NATTASALS
-2027 QLQTTVK
+2027 QLQTNVK
-2034 NQGDTLTAQSQSIQ
+2034 DQGDTLTAQARSLQ
-2048 SLNTNLGNKA
+2048 SLNTNLGDKA
-2058 ESSALTQTNA
+2058 DASALTQTNA
-2068 TVTQQGKDIK
+2068 AVTQQGKDIK
-2078 ANTESVSSL
+2078 ATTESVNLL

-2100 TFESIAQAGFAQF
+2100 TFESIAQAGFTQM
-2113 RGFYDQRAEI
+2113 RGFYEQRAEI
-2123 VSNDTKI
+2123 VTNTTKI
-2130 SASINEVNVTIA
+2130 IASINEVNVTIA
-2142 NETGA
+2142 NESGA
-2147 LAQQMS
+2147 VAQQMS
-2153 TLQASVEVQGNTLGA
+2153 TLRASVGDNAAAIQMTSSTLA
-2168 QEEQLVRQSAAV
+2168 DVS
-2180 QTNAQAIATVDGKL
+2180 GKL
-2194 SAQWGIKVQVDSQGR
+2194 SAQWGVKVQVDAQGR
-2209 SYAAGIQLG
+2209 SYIAGIQLG

-2239 NADGG
+2239 NAAGG

-2255 AYLRAAMIQDL
+2255 AYLRTAMIQDAA
-2266 SIDFGKIS
+2266 IDSAKIKNGAIGRLQIS
-2274 DTLRSTNFVSGQ
+2274 DTISSDNFSENNSGLRIDFRNGTIQ
-2286 QGWNLPKNGNAEL
+2286 MNGN
-2299 NNVTIRGT
+2299 VPGQGRMTIR
-2307 VYANAGEMNNI
+2307 NN
-2318 LIKETCTVQGRIE
+2318 RIE
-2331 ANDGWFKGT
+2331 VYDGNG
-2340 VYAEKLEGDVVK
+2340 VLRVL
-2352 SFTIGINGT
+2352 IG
-2361 AKIEA
+2361 E
-2366 APYPRRI
+2366 Y
-2373 VAISAPMMAATATR
+2373 
-2387 IENSTVT
+2387 
-2394 YLYGQAHM
+2394 
-2402 TLQLFAGDGGTA
+2402 
-2414 NIFDKHIAA
+2414 
-2423 SNANQ
+2423 
-2428 TVFDV
+2428 
-2433 AEGSW
+2433 
-2438 LLNPGVYY
+2438 
-2446 EVTYRASGGVG
+2446 
-2457 PSGFPQNYTF
+2457 
-2467 LVVKN
+2467 

>member
-386 HASVVDGKFT
+386 HASVVEGKFT

-460 VLLTNGAGEVVSF
+460 ILLTNGAGEVVSF

-502 SAVNGRNITL
+502 SAVNGRNVTL

-644 RASWEAVTGAVAY
+644 RASWEAVTCAVAY

-1132 DGTDPSKLNSG
+1132 DGTDPSKLTGG

-1148 RQVRISSE
+1148 RQVRISAE

-1167 TDFNDNKTVVQ
+1167 ANFNDNQAAVQ
-1178 QSLKTLTDSQTSQGQ
+1178 QSLSTLTDAQTSQGK
-1193 AITNISASLKDASA
+1193 AITNINVALKYSNIDG
-1207 DTENMITNGSA
+1207 DNLLTNGSF
-1218 ESGIDFWEVSGPL
+1218 ESDFDFWDKRDYPQAQSIINGGAYSGDKVL
-1231 SVTTAPYIGTRCF
+1231 RFAANANASRITQKN
-1244 EFSGILN
+1244 IL
-1251 MLMYQRGLTML
+1251 LL
-1262 KDRTYRISMMAK
+1262 KGRTYRLSAVFK
-1274 FSTDASVDASTGW
+1274 FSSDATG
-1287 GNTKASIRNDAS
+1287 GADNTKISLRDNNNDNLLRAV
-1299 NAFIA
+1299 AFLDSSG
-1304 EVQFKGSSA
+1304 KG
-1313 SPVTSWT
+1313 PVVWT
-1320 EFSFEYKPAGD
+1320 EKSLEYTVSGAD
-1331 IITRLA
+1331 ITVCVA
-1337 VSALLKSGKMWVDNI
+1337 VSSYLSAGTMDVDFV
-1352 RVEDVTDAK
+1352 RVMDITDVK
-1361 AIETKADATAL
+1361 AIETKADAGAVS
-1372 QTLNGK
+1372 TLDGK
-1378 VTAIGDTVDAQ
+1378 VKAIGDTVDAQ
-1389 GTALTQVKASIGR
+1389 GTALTQVQASIGR

-1413 GGTGGISAAGIFRED
+1413 GGTGGIGAAGIFKED
-1428 GTKAATPAR
+1428 GTKLATPAR

-1455 STNFDVYSGSVAA
+1455 ATNFDLYGNAA
-1468 QAFKDAVAAL
+1468 AASAAFNDMVAAL

-1483 VAVTTWDEPNSNK
+1483 VAVTTYDEPNGSK
-1496 ALIYDAIESLGGSRE
+1496 SRIYDAIESLGGNRE
-1511 AMDTMVSRSAY
+1511 AMNLMVSRSAY

-1540 PVGGA
+1540 PVGGS
-1545 ADARVSTAIEFVN
+1545 ADARVFAAIEFVN
-1558 GTMIGLGTGAAA
+1558 GTMVGLGAGASA
-1570 IANANATATSNLST
+1570 IANANASATTALDAK
-1584 TVTQQ
+1584 VTQN
-1589 GQTITAQGKSITQ
+1589 GKDISAQSDAITQ
-1602 LTTDVGGKASQKALN
+1602 LKTDVGDKASQQALRQLT
-1617 IIDQRLTD
+1617 QRVTD
-1625 AEGDIDGQQT
+1625 TEGDIESQQT
-1635 AINGLT
+1635 AITGLD
-1641 TNLGKKADSSVV
+1641 NSLKNKADASAFS
-1653 TELANT
+1653 TLETT
-1659 VQGQSDRIDS
+1659 VKGQGERIDT

-1680 GLDQNTYY
+1680 ALDQNTYY
-1688 AVTMTIPS
+1688 PVTMQIPS
-1696 GGDITKKPTRIRV
+1696 NGISKGPTRIRV
-1709 ARPLLG
+1709 ARPLQKDF
-1715 SYGIKQA
+1715 GIKQA
-1722 DGTYKQPGW
+1722 DGTYKNPDW
-1731 TTHNNGFAASMEWTS
+1731 ALHANGFNASMEWTV
-1746 IGSGYGA
+1746 IGSGWGA
-1753 NDVDRNIYEYQFK
+1753 NDIERNVYEYQYRTN
-1766 AGWITGGVAPI
+1766 WITDGVAPV

-1785 SSNEYIYL
+1785 SSTEYIYL

-1801 SAPYGI
+1801 STPFNV
-1807 TPVLRTDSF
+1807 TPVLRTGAYTLS
-1816 TATSQ
+1816 SQ
-1821 TINPIAVGAASV
+1821 TINTFEVGSSSV

-1839 RQDTVL
+1839 RQDTV
-1845 NASAT
+1845 
-1850 TALKSSLKD
+1850 
-1859 ASADTENMITNGSGE
+1859 
-1874 SGLEFWE
+1874 
-1881 GSPQPAVVTTSPYLG
+1881 
-1896 TKCFEYSGTAN
+1896 
-1907 MLMFQRGLTMLKD
+1907 
-1920 RTYRVSLMA
+1920 
-1929 KFSTDAS
+1929 
-1936 VDASTGWGNTK
+1936 
-1947 ASIRQSE
+1947 
-1954 SNAYIAEVNFKGS
+1954 
-1967 GSSLA
+1967 
-1972 TAWTE
+1972 
-1977 FSFEYTPNADLLVRL
+1977 
-1992 AISSLLKA
+1992 
-2000 GKMWIDNIRIE
+2000 
-2011 DVTDARA
+2011 A
-2018 NATTATAVS
+2018 NATATTQLKSELNEFSKNTATAIT
-2027 QLQTTVK
+2027 QLKTAVEEH
-2034 NQGDTLTAQSQSIQ
+2034 GDTLTSQAESIQ
-2048 SLNTNLGNKA
+2048 GLNTSLGEKA
-2058 ESSALTQTNA
+2058 EAKALNDTIA
-2068 TVTQQGKDIK
+2068 KVTQQGKDITATTK
-2078 ANTESVSSL
+2078 SVSDL
-2087 KTRVEGAESGLNQ
+2087 KTRVEGAEAGLNQ
-2100 TFESIAQAGFAQF
+2100 TFESIAQAGLAQF
-2113 RGFYDQRAEI
+2113 RSFYEQHAEI

-2130 SASINEVNVTIA
+2130 TASINEVNVTIA

-2147 LAQQMS
+2147 LTQQMN
-2153 TLQASVEVQGNTLGA
+2153 TLQASVGEN
-2168 QEEQLVRQSAAV
+2168 SAAIQV
-2180 QTNAQAIATVDGKL
+2180 TSSALADVSGKL
-2194 SAQWGIKVQVDSQGR
+2194 SAQWGVKIQVDSNGNR
-2209 SYAAGIQLG
+2209 YAAGIQLG
-2218 IDGNG
+2218 IDGSG
-2223 SSQFLI
+2223 GTSAFLI

-2352 SFTIGINGT
+2352 SFTIGINGI

-2414 NIFDKHIAA
+2414 NIFEKHISA
-2423 SNANQ
+2423 SNSNQ

-2433 AEGSW
+2433 AEGTW
-2438 LLNPGVYY
+2438 LLNAGVYY

-2467 LVVKN
+2467 LVVKS

>member
-15 RTPVES
+15 HTPVES

-29 RAKMLIALGEGEYAG
+29 RAKMLIALGEGEFAG
-44 GLDGKTIFLGDGTSY
+44 GLDGKTIFLGDGTAY

-72 GVVWEFRSGTQDQT
+72 GVVWEFRPGTQDQT

-149 DLSVDGGAYGT
+149 DLSVDGGAYQT
-160 IVNGIVDDKS
+160 VLNGIVDDKS

-259 TYDPETRGYSG
+259 TYDPETRNYSG
-270 TWTGTFKWAWTD
+270 TWTGAFKWAWTD

-322 LVPDGKGGTGTEP
+322 LVPDGKGGTGMEP

-373 LADMPRDIWHVYN
+373 LADMARDIWHVYN

-460 VLLTNGAGEVVSF
+460 VLLTNGAGEVASF

-492 LAGRI
+492 LAGQI

-569 YIALFRVTG
+569 FIALFRVTG

-669 SMPRTSSLGFEVPA
+669 SVPRTSSLGFEVPA

-702 SVWAASPETILTGKT
+702 SVWAVSPETVLTGKT

-741 PSGTGDTLKTEIQYS
+741 PAGTGDTLKTEIQYS
-756 AAATGTNPLL
+756 AASTGANPLL
-766 LADVPYPQKT
+766 LADVPYPQKS

-840 QDNVNA
+840 QDNQTA
-846 IQKEVSDRSAAL
+846 IVKEVTDRAAAL

-867 AISKETTARSQALT
+867 AISKETTARTQALT

-900 QDQKVAADAANA
+900 QDQKVAADAANG

-965 LEGWTGNGAPAVVDN
+965 VEGWTGNSTPTVVDN

-1009 KMRIRKVGKPA
+1009 KLRIRKVGKPA

-1040 LPEPAF
+1040 LPEPVF

-1059 KWNALA
+1059 KWNTLA

-1096 GASTAALQDESTAR
+1096 GASTAALEDEATAR

-1118 TARSTLAAQLRGGT
+1118 TARSTLAAQLRGGA
-1132 DGTDPSKLNSG
+1132 DGTDPSKLTSG

-1148 RQVRISSE
+1148 RQVRISAE
-1156 KAIAEDVVALE
+1156 KAIAQDVEALE
-1167 TDFNDNKTVVQ
+1167 VNFNDNKAAVQ
-1178 QSLKTLTDSQTSQGQ
+1178 QRLGVLTDAQTAQGQ
-1193 AITNISASLKDASA
+1193 TITNINVALKYANIDG
-1207 DTENMITNGSA
+1207 DNLLTNGSF
-1218 ESGIDFWEVSGPL
+1218 ESDLEYWEGRTNADDQSIVNGGAYSGSKVL
-1231 SVTTAPYIGTRCF
+1231 RFTAKSRPSRLNQKN
-1244 EFSGILN
+1244 IL
-1251 MLMYQRGLTML
+1251 LL
-1262 KDRTYRISMMAK
+1262 KGRTYRISAVVK
-1274 FSTDASVDASTGW
+1274 CSSDAVALAGD
-1287 GNTKASIRNDAS
+1287 NTKLAIRNNASDAL
-1299 NAFIA
+1299 I
-1304 EVQFKGSSA
+1304 SSVSFLA
-1313 SPVTSWT
+1313 NGETPPTVWT
-1320 EFSFEYKPAGD
+1320 EKSFDYKLGGTSDIVVQLAITGALSAGTMDVDLVRVMD
-1331 IITRLA
+1331 I
-1337 VSALLKSGKMWVDNI
+1337 
-1352 RVEDVTDAK
+1352 TDAK
-1361 AIETKADATAL
+1361 AIETKADAGAVS
-1372 QTLNGK
+1372 TLDGK
-1378 VTAIGDTVDAQ
+1378 VKAIGDTVDAQ
-1389 GTALTQVKASIGR
+1389 GTALTQVQASIGR
-1402 RTVYRAVSVGS
+1402 RTVFRAVSVGS
-1413 GGTGGISAAGIFRED
+1413 GGTGGIGAAGIFKED
-1428 GTKAATPAR
+1428 GTKLATPAR

-1444 RTNADGSTSFT
+1444 RTNADGSTTFT
-1455 STNFDVYSGSVAA
+1455 STNFDVYSGSSAA
-1468 QAFKDAVAAL
+1468 SSFNDAVAAL
-1478 ANGTY
+1478 PNGTY
-1483 VAVTTWDEPNSNK
+1483 VAVTTWDEPNGYKS
-1496 ALIYDAIESLGGSRE
+1496 LIFDAIESLGGSRE
-1511 AMDTMVSRSAY
+1511 AMGTMAVRSAY

-1527 KGIGKGNGQELVS
+1527 KGVGKGNGQELVS
-1540 PVGGA
+1540 PSANGP
-1545 ADARVSTAIEFVN
+1545 DARVFAAIEFIN
-1558 GTMIGLGTGAAA
+1558 GTMVGLGAGASA
-1570 IANANATATSNLST
+1570 IANANASATTALDAQ
-1584 TVTQQ
+1584 VTQQ
-1589 GQTITAQGKSITQ
+1589 GKDISTQADAITQ
-1602 LTTDVGGKASQKALN
+1602 LKTDVGGKASQKALSELS
-1617 IIDQRLTD
+1617 QRVTD
-1625 AEGDIDGQQT
+1625 TEGDIESQQEAVT
-1635 AINGLT
+1635 GL
-1641 TNLGKKADSSVV
+1641 NNSLKNKADATAVSKLETTIKGQGERLDAVE
-1653 TELANT
+1653 TKT
-1659 VQGQSDRIDS
+1659 V
-1669 IDLKTTRVDLT
+1669 RVDLST
-1680 GLDQNTYY
+1680 LDPDTYY
-1688 AVTMTIPS
+1688 PVTLALANQAQIRQ
-1696 GGDITKKPTRIRV
+1696 RIRV
-1709 ARPLLG
+1709 VRPFNSTSDWTKPVWSTHTNKNFGLTLE
-1715 SYGIKQA
+1715 
-1722 DGTYKQPGW
+1722 W
-1731 TTHNNGFAASMEWTS
+1731 TT
-1746 IGSGYGA
+1746 IGSGWGA
-1753 NDVDRNIYEYQFK
+1753 NNIDRNIEEFQYTFAAKSPAVGINQMSRSSQEY
-1766 AGWITGGVAPI
+1766 V
-1777 VNVGQMTN
+1777 
-1785 SSNEYIYL
+1785 YL
-1793 RGGSQYDV
+1793 RGGANYNFILPKSLPDPVIRTTDFTQND
-1801 SAPYGI
+1801 I
-1807 TPVLRTDSF
+1807 T
-1816 TATSQ
+1816 
-1821 TINPIAVGAASV
+1821 IKPIGLNDPLAVP
-1833 VVPTTI
+1833 PTTT
-1839 RQDTVL
+1839 RQDTV
-1845 NASAT
+1845 
-1850 TALKSSLKD
+1850 
-1859 ASADTENMITNGSGE
+1859 
-1874 SGLEFWE
+1874 
-1881 GSPQPAVVTTSPYLG
+1881 
-1896 TKCFEYSGTAN
+1896 
-1907 MLMFQRGLTMLKD
+1907 
-1920 RTYRVSLMA
+1920 
-1929 KFSTDAS
+1929 
-1936 VDASTGWGNTK
+1936 
-1947 ASIRQSE
+1947 
-1954 SNAYIAEVNFKGS
+1954 
-1967 GSSLA
+1967 
-1972 TAWTE
+1972 
-1977 FSFEYTPNADLLVRL
+1977 
-1992 AISSLLKA
+1992 
-2000 GKMWIDNIRIE
+2000 
-2011 DVTDARA
+2011 A
-2018 NATTATAVS
+2018 NATATTQLKSELKEFSTNTATAIT
-2027 QLQTTVK
+2027 QLNTAVEEH
-2034 NQGDTLTAQSQSIQ
+2034 GDTLTAQAESIQ
-2048 SLNTNLGNKA
+2048 GLKTSLGDKA
-2058 ESSALTQTNA
+2058 EAKALNETVTK
-2068 TVTQQGKDIK
+2068 VTQQGKDIT
-2078 ANTESVSSL
+2078 ANTKSVSEL

-2100 TFESIAQAGFAQF
+2100 TFESLAQAGLAQF
-2113 RGFYDQRAEI
+2113 RGFYEQRAEI
-2123 VSNDTKI
+2123 VNNDTKI
-2130 SASINEVNVTIA
+2130 TASINEVNVTIA
-2142 NETGA
+2142 SETGA

-2153 TLQASVEVQGNTLGA
+2153 TLQASVGDNAAAIQVTS
-2168 QEEQLVRQSAAV
+2168 SALADV
-2180 QTNAQAIATVDGKL
+2180 SGKL
-2194 SAQWGIKVQVDSQGR
+2194 SAQWGVKVQVDAQGR
-2209 SYAAGIQLG
+2209 SYIAGIQLG

-2223 SSQFLI
+2223 ASQFLI

-2239 NADGG
+2239 NAAGG

-2274 DTLRSTNFVSGQ
+2274 DTLRSTNFVPGQ
-2286 QGWNLPKNGNAEL
+2286 QGWNLPKTGNAEL

-2414 NIFDKHIAA
+2414 NIFDKHISA
-2423 SNANQ
+2423 SNSNQ

-2438 LLNPGVYY
+2438 LLNAGVYY

>member
-1 MATIIGAK
+1 
-9 GGSKQG
+9 
-15 RTPVES
+15 
-21 PDSIQSIA
+21 
-29 RAKMLIALGEGEYAG
+29 
-44 GLDGKTIFLGDGTSY
+44 
-59 TPLLNADGSENFP
+59 
-72 GVVWEFRSGTQDQT
+72 
-86 YIQGFPGIE
+86 
-95 NELQVSQVLKQNVPY
+95 
-110 VRAISNTQLS
+110 
-120 AVRVRVGWETL
+120 
-131 LWQKDNGDKVG
+131 
-142 TRVEYAI
+142 
-149 DLSVDGGAYGT
+149 
-160 IVNGIVDDKS
+160 
-170 TTLYERS
+170 
-177 HRINLPKA
+177 
-185 TTGWQLRIR
+185 
-194 RVTPDA
+194 
-200 TSVNIV
+200 
-206 DTMKVQA
+206 
-213 ITEIID
+213 
-219 AKLRYP
+219 
-225 HTALLY
+225 
-231 IEFDAKQFPNGIPQV
+231 
-246 VCCPKGRIIRVPD
+246 
-259 TYDPETRGYSG
+259 
-270 TWTGTFKWAWTD
+270 
-282 NPAWI
+282 
-287 FYDLILN
+287 
-294 ERFGLGQRITADQ
+294 ADQ

-386 HASVVDGKFT
+386 HASVVEGKFT

-460 VLLTNGAGEVVSF
+460 ILLTNGAGEVVSF

-502 SAVNGRNITL
+502 SAVNGRNVTL

-741 PSGTGDTLKTEIQYS
+741 PAGTGDTLKTEIQSS

-808 SGMPADNVA
+808 SGMPLDNVA

-846 IQKEVSDRSAAL
+846 IQKEVSDRSAAI

-881 KEATDRTAAIAAE
+881 KEASDRTAAIAAE

-900 QDQKVAADAANA
+900 QDQQVAADAANG

-921 AAITETNLIIQ
+921 AAISETNLIIQ

-954 SLKIWHFNSAS
+954 SLKIWHFNSS
-965 LEGWTGNGAPAVVDN
+965 GVEGWTGNGTPTVVDN
-980 CLRPANHANNPYVV
+980 CLRPANHASNPYVV

-1009 KMRIRKVGKPA
+1009 KLRIRKVGKPA

-1040 LPEPAF
+1040 LSEPAF
-1046 DASGVATIDFSDI
+1046 DASGVSTIDFSDI
-1059 KWNALA
+1059 KWNTLA

-1072 DIGATQTASDY
+1072 DIGATQTASDF

-1096 GASTAALQDESTAR
+1096 GASTAALEDEATAR

-1132 DGTDPSKLNSG
+1132 DGTDPSKLTSG

-1156 KAIAEDVVALE
+1156 KAIAEDVEALE
-1167 TDFNDNKTVVQ
+1167 TNFNDNNAAVQ
-1178 QSLKTLTDSQTSQGQ
+1178 QRLDVLTDAQTAQGQ
-1193 AITNISASLKDASA
+1193 TITNINVALKYGNIDG
-1207 DTENMITNGSA
+1207 DNLLTNGSFEA
-1218 ESGIDFWEVSGPL
+1218 DFEYWEGRTNADDQSIVNGGAYSGSKVLRF
-1231 SVTTAPYIGTRCF
+1231 TAKSRPSRLNQKN
-1244 EFSGILN
+1244 IL
-1251 MLMYQRGLTML
+1251 LL
-1262 KDRTYRISMMAK
+1262 KGRTYRISAVVK
-1274 FSTDASVDASTGW
+1274 CSSDAVALAGD
-1287 GNTKASIRNDAS
+1287 NTKLAIRNNASDAL
-1299 NAFIA
+1299 I
-1304 EVQFKGSSA
+1304 SSVSFLA
-1313 SPVTSWT
+1313 NGETPPTVWT
-1320 EFSFEYKPAGD
+1320 EKSFDYKLGGTSDIVVQLAITGALSAGTMDVDLVRVMD
-1331 IITRLA
+1331 I
-1337 VSALLKSGKMWVDNI
+1337 
-1352 RVEDVTDAK
+1352 TDAK
-1361 AIETKADATAL
+1361 AIETKADAGAL
-1372 QTLNGK
+1372 TTLDGK
-1378 VTAIGDTVDAQ
+1378 VKAIGDTVDAQ
-1389 GTALTQVKASIGR
+1389 GTALTQVQASIGR
-1402 RTVYRAVSVGS
+1402 RTVFRAVSVGS
-1413 GGTGGISAAGIFRED
+1413 GGTGGITAAGIFRED

-1437 SYMLSVF
+1437 SYMLVVF
-1444 RTNADGSTSFT
+1444 STNADGSTT
-1455 STNFDVYSGSVAA
+1455 LTRTNYDLYGNAA
-1468 QAFKDAVAAL
+1468 AASAAFNDAVAAL

-1483 VAVTTWDEPNSNK
+1483 VAVTTYDEPNTNK
-1496 ALIYDAIESLGGSRE
+1496 TRIYDAIESLGGSRE
-1511 AMDTMVSRSAY
+1511 ALGTLVAGGAY

-1545 ADARVSTAIEFVN
+1545 ADARVFTAIEFVN
-1558 GTMIGLGTGAAA
+1558 GTMIGLGTGATA
-1570 IANANATATSNLST
+1570 IANAAATATSNLST

-1625 AEGDIDGQQT
+1625 AEGSIDGQQT

-1653 TELANT
+1653 TEMANT
-1659 VQGQSDRIDS
+1659 IQGQSERINS

-1731 TTHNNGFAASMEWTS
+1731 ATHNNGFAASMEWTS

-1929 KFSTDAS
+1929 KFSSDAT
-1936 VDASTGWGNTK
+1936 VDATTGWGNTK

-1977 FSFEYTPNADLLVRL
+1977 FSFEYTPTADLLVRL

-2087 KTRVEGAESGLNQ
+2087 KTRVEGAESGLAQ
-2100 TFESIAQAGFAQF
+2100 TFESIAQAGLAQF

-2130 SASINEVNVTIA
+2130 TASINEVNVTIA
-2142 NETGA
+2142 NEAGA
-2147 LAQQMS
+2147 VAQQMN
-2153 TLQASVEVQGNTLGA
+2153 TLQASVGDNAAAIQVTS
-2168 QEEQLVRQSAAV
+2168 SALADV
-2180 QTNAQAIATVDGKL
+2180 SGKL
-2194 SAQWGIKVQVDSQGR
+2194 SAQWGVKVQVDAQGR
-2209 SYAAGIQLG
+2209 SYIAGIQLG

-2223 SSQFLI
+2223 ASQFLI

-2239 NADGG
+2239 NAAGG

-2274 DTLRSTNFVSGQ
+2274 DTLRSTNFVPGQ
-2286 QGWNLPKNGNAEL
+2286 QGWNLPKSGDAEL

-2307 VYANAGEMNNI
+2307 VYANAGEMNNVTI
-2318 LIKETCTVQGRIE
+2318 NENCTIKG
-2331 ANDGWFKGT
+2331 
-2340 VYAEKLEGDVVK
+2340 KLLVSQIEGDVGDFLPAESLWYGGTDSAEEVFEAVLAVVK
-2352 SFTIGINGT
+2352 RSSLTPITVCMTANGGVEYPSPDKEGVPAYVLINTALAVRVGT
-2361 AKIEA
+2361 GNTYEV
-2366 APYPRRI
+2366 PYPTVQILVDGQQIWGQSKSVNDPLYKLSGLKFTVPQGTGESVIKLVITQRYSKRYLSVRANYNMFCLRSSSIIRR
-2373 VAISAPMMAATATR
+2373 S
-2387 IENSTVT
+2387 
-2394 YLYGQAHM
+2394 
-2402 TLQLFAGDGGTA
+2402 
-2414 NIFDKHIAA
+2414 
-2423 SNANQ
+2423 
-2428 TVFDV
+2428 
-2433 AEGSW
+2433 
-2438 LLNPGVYY
+2438 
-2446 EVTYRASGGVG
+2446 
-2457 PSGFPQNYTF
+2457 
-2467 LVVKN
+2467 

>member
-15 RTPVES
+15 HTPVES

-95 NELQVSQVLKQNVPY
+95 NELQVSQVLKQNAPY

-149 DLSVDGGAYGT
+149 DLSVDGGAYQT
-160 IVNGIVDDKS
+160 VLNGIVDDKS

-185 TTGWQLRIR
+185 TTGWQLRVR

-259 TYDPETRGYSG
+259 TYDPETRGYTG
-270 TWTGTFKWAWTD
+270 TWTGAFKWAWTD

-287 FYDLILN
+287 FYDLIIN

-460 VLLTNGAGEVVSF
+460 VLLTNGTGEVVSF

-593 YNPDTYPAIDHGTRL
+593 YNPDTYPAVDHGTRL

-644 RASWEAVTGAVAY
+644 RAAWEAVTGAVAY

-669 SMPRTSSLGFEVPA
+669 NVPRTSSLGFEVPA

-702 SVWAASPETILTGKT
+702 SVWAVSPETVLTGKT

-722 PEGLRTQGIVFGVV
+722 PEALRTQGIVFGVV

-741 PSGTGDTLKTEIQYS
+741 PVGTGDTLKTEIQYS
-756 AAATGTNPLL
+756 TAAAGTNPLL

-796 KTGNQSAWTGWV
+796 KTGNQSAWTDWV

-846 IQKEVSDRSAAL
+846 IQKEVSDRSAAI
-858 TKEASDRAA
+858 TKEAADRAA

-881 KEATDRTAAIAAE
+881 KEASDRTAAIAAE
-894 ATTRAQ
+894 ATTRSQ

-921 AAITETNLIIQ
+921 AAISETNLIIQ

-954 SLKIWHFNSAS
+954 SLKIWHFNSAGV
-965 LEGWTGNGAPAVVDN
+965 EGWTGNGTPTVVDN
-980 CLRPANHANNPYVV
+980 CLRPANHASNPYVV
-994 SPASLAVDAASYRFV
+994 SPAALAVDAASYRFV
-1009 KMRIRKVGKPA
+1009 KLRIRKVGKPA

-1027 RDTAAFND
+1027 RDTSAFND

-1040 LPEPAF
+1040 LPEPVF
-1046 DASGVATIDFSDI
+1046 DASDVATIDFSDI
-1059 KWNALA
+1059 KWNTLA

-1096 GASTAALQDESTAR
+1096 GASTAALEDEATAR

-1118 TARSTLAAQLRGGT
+1118 TARTTLAAQLRGGT
-1132 DGTDPSKLNSG
+1132 DGTDPSKLTSG

-1148 RQVRISSE
+1148 RQVRISYE
-1156 KAIAEDVVALE
+1156 KAIAEDVEALE
-1167 TDFNDNKTVVQ
+1167 TNFNGNKAAVQ
-1178 QSLKTLTDSQTSQGQ
+1178 QSLETLTYAQTSQGQ
-1193 AITNISASLKDASA
+1193 AITNISASLKYANIDS
-1207 DTENMITNGSA
+1207 ENMLTNGSF
-1218 ESGIDFWEVSGPL
+1218 ESDFDYWDDRTNRQFQAIINGGSYSGDKILRFSAYPGGTS
-1231 SVTTAPYIGTRCF
+1231 SVAQR
-1244 EFSGILN
+1244 GIL
-1251 MLMYQRGLTML
+1251 LL
-1262 KDRTYRISMMAK
+1262 KGRTYRISAVCK
-1274 FSTDASVDASTGW
+1274 FSADAVDAGT
-1287 GNTKASIRNDAS
+1287 GNTKLALRNNASDGLIAAV
-1299 NAFIA
+1299 AFGANENPLPVAWVERSFDYKI
-1304 EVQFKGSSA
+1304 GSSDIVA
-1313 SPVTSWT
+1313 KLVVSSYM
-1320 EFSFEYKPAGD
+1320 SAGTMD
-1331 IITRLA
+1331 IDFVRIRDIT
-1337 VSALLKSGKMWVDNI
+1337 
-1352 RVEDVTDAK
+1352 DVK
-1361 AIETKADATAL
+1361 AIETKADAGAL
-1372 QTLNGK
+1372 QTLDGK
-1378 VTAIGDTVDAQ
+1378 VTAIGNTVTSQ
-1389 GTALTQVKASIGR
+1389 GDALTQVQASIGR
-1402 RTVYRAVSVGS
+1402 RTVFRAVSVGS
-1413 GGTGGISAAGIFRED
+1413 GGTGGITAAGIFKED
-1428 GTKAATPAR
+1428 GTKVATPAR
-1437 SYMLSVF
+1437 SYMLTVF
-1444 RTNADGSTSFT
+1444 SANADGSTAVT
-1455 STNFDVYSGSVAA
+1455 RTNYDLYGNGAA
-1468 QAFKDAVAAL
+1468 AATAFNDAVAAL

-1483 VAVTTWDEPNSNK
+1483 VAVTTYDEPNTNK
-1496 ALIYDAIESLGGSRE
+1496 TRIYDAIESLGGSRE

-1558 GTMIGLGTGAAA
+1558 GTMIGLGTGATA
-1570 IANANATATSNLST
+1570 IANAAATATSNLST

-1602 LTTDVGGKASQKALN
+1602 LTTDVGGKASQTALN
-1617 IIDQRLTD
+1617 IVDQRLTD
-1625 AEGDIDGQQT
+1625 AEGEIDGQQT

-1653 TELANT
+1653 NELSNT
-1659 VQGQSDRIDS
+1659 VQGQSERIDS
-1669 IDLKTTRVDLT
+1669 IALKTTRVDLT

-1688 AVTMTIPS
+1688 AVTMTLPS
-1696 GGDITKKPTRIRV
+1696 GGDIAKSPSRIRV
-1709 ARPLLG
+1709 ARPL
-1715 SYGIKQA
+1715 SKNYGIRQA
-1722 DGTYKQPGW
+1722 DGTYKNPDW
-1731 TTHNNGFAASMEWTS
+1731 ATHANGFTASMEWTA

-1753 NDVDRNIYEYQFK
+1753 NDVERNIYEYQFRPN
-1766 AGWITGGVAPI
+1766 WISGGVAPV

-1785 SSNEYIYL
+1785 SSNEHIYL

-1801 SAPYGI
+1801 STSNNV

-1821 TINPIAVGAASV
+1821 TINLIAVGSASV

-1845 NASAT
+1845 NATAT

-1859 ASADTENMITNGSGE
+1859 ASSDTENMIANGSGE

-1929 KFSTDAS
+1929 KFSSDAS
-1936 VDASTGWGNTK
+1936 VDATTGWGNTK

-1967 GSSLA
+1967 GPSLA

-1977 FSFEYTPNADLLVRL
+1977 FSFEYTPTADLLVRL
-1992 AISSLLKA
+1992 AISSLLKS

-2018 NATTATAVS
+2018 NATTASAVS

-2034 NQGDTLTAQSQSIQ
+2034 NQGDTLTAQAQSIQ

-2087 KTRVEGAESGLNQ
+2087 KTRVEGAESGLAQ
-2100 TFESIAQAGFAQF
+2100 TFESVAQAGLAQF
-2113 RGFYDQRAEI
+2113 RGFREQRAEI

-2147 LAQQMS
+2147 LAQQMD
-2153 TLQASVEVQGNTLGA
+2153 TLQASVGENAAAIQVTS
-2168 QEEQLVRQSAAV
+2168 SALADV
-2180 QTNAQAIATVDGKL
+2180 SGKL
-2194 SAQWGIKVQVDSQGR
+2194 SAQWGVKVETDNQGR
-2209 SYAAGIQLG
+2209 KVVGGIQLG
-2218 IDGNG
+2218 SDGET
-2223 SSQFLI
+2223 SSLLL
-2229 DADTFGIYNP
+2229 DADQVGIYNP
-2239 NADGG
+2239 SANGG
-2244 RVLAFAVSGAT
+2244 RVLAFAISGAT

-2274 DTLRSTNFVSGQ
+2274 DSLQSTNFIDGQ
-2286 QGWNLPKNGNAEL
+2286 TGWRLRK
-2299 NNVTIRGT
+2299 
-2307 VYANAGEMNNI
+2307 
-2318 LIKETCTVQGRIE
+2318 
-2331 ANDGWFKGT
+2331 DG
-2340 VYAEKLEGDVVK
+2340 
-2352 SFTIGINGT
+2352 SMQIN
-2361 AKIEA
+2361 
-2366 APYPRRI
+2366 
-2373 VAISAPMMAATATR
+2373 
-2387 IENSTVT
+2387 
-2394 YLYGQAHM
+2394 
-2402 TLQLFAGDGGTA
+2402 GGTA
-2414 NIFDKHIAA
+2414 GQRRFTLD
-2423 SNANQ
+2423 NARIVSYDEQ
-2428 TVFDV
+2428 GRPTAVFG
-2433 AEGSW
+2433 AP
-2438 LLNPGVYY
+2438 L
-2446 EVTYRASGGVG
+2446 
-2457 PSGFPQNYTF
+2457 
-2467 LVVKN
+2467 

>member
-1 MATIIGAK
+1 MANIIK
-9 GGSKQG
+9 GRKSGSKQG
-15 RTPVES
+15 HTPVES

-44 GLDGKTIFLGDGTSY
+44 GLDGTKIFLGDGTSY

-149 DLSVDGGAYGT
+149 DLSVDGGAYQT
-160 IVNGIVDDKS
+160 VLNGIVDDKS

-185 TTGWQLRIR
+185 TTGWQLRVR

-200 TSVNIV
+200 SSVNIV

-259 TYDPETRGYSG
+259 TYDPETRGYTG
-270 TWTGTFKWAWTD
+270 TWTGAFKWAWTD
-282 NPAWI
+282 NPAWV

-478 VPPVGEVIGIAANE
+478 VPPVEEVIGIAANE

-578 VSDNNDGTYAITGTT
+578 VSDKNDGTYAITGTT
-593 YNPDTYPAIDHGTRL
+593 YNPDTYPAVDHGTRL

-644 RASWEAVTGAVAY
+644 RAAWEAVTGAVAY

-669 SMPRTSSLGFEVPA
+669 NVPRTSSLGFEVPA

-702 SVWAASPETILTGKT
+702 SVWAVSPETILTGKT

-741 PSGTGDTLKTEIQYS
+741 PAGTGDTLKTEIQYS

-796 KTGNQSAWTGWV
+796 KTGNQSAWTDWV

-840 QDNVNA
+840 QDNQTA
-846 IQKEVSDRSAAL
+846 IAKEVTDRAAAI

-867 AISKETTARSQALT
+867 AISKETTARTQALT
-881 KEATDRTAAIAAE
+881 KESSDRTAAIAAE

-921 AAITETNLIIQ
+921 AAISETNLIIQ

-954 SLKIWHFNSAS
+954 SLKIWHFNSS
-965 LEGWTGNGAPAVVDN
+965 GVEGWTGNGTPTVVDN
-980 CLRPANHANNPYVV
+980 CLRPANHASNPYVV

-1009 KMRIRKVGKPA
+1009 KMRIRKAGKPA

-1040 LPEPAF
+1040 LPEPVF

-1059 KWNALA
+1059 KWNILA

-1096 GASTAALQDESTAR
+1096 GASTAALEDEATAR

-1118 TARSTLAAQLRGGT
+1118 TARSTLAAQIRGGT
-1132 DGTDPSKLNSG
+1132 DGTDPSKLTSG

-1156 KAIAEDVVALE
+1156 KAIAEDVEALE
-1167 TDFNDNKTVVQ
+1167 TNFNNNKAAVQ
-1178 QSLKTLTDSQTSQGQ
+1178 QSLSTLTDAQTSQGK
-1193 AITNISASLKDASA
+1193 AITNISASLKYANIDAA
-1207 DTENMITNGSA
+1207 NMLTNGSF
-1218 ESGIDFWEVSGPL
+1218 ETDFDFWEKRDYPQAQSIINGGAYSGDKVL
-1231 SVTTAPYIGTRCF
+1231 RFTAYANASRITQKN
-1244 EFSGILN
+1244 IL
-1251 MLMYQRGLTML
+1251 LL
-1262 KDRTYRISMMAK
+1262 KGRTYRLAAVCK
-1274 FSTDASVDASTGW
+1274 FSADAVAGAGDNIKLAF
-1287 GNTKASIRNDAS
+1287 RN
-1299 NAFIA
+1299 
-1304 EVQFKGSSA
+1304 SA
-1313 SPVTSWT
+1313 SDALIRSVSFLAAGESAPTTWTEKSLEYTVGNVDLVVAVAVTSFLT
-1320 EFSFEYKPAGD
+1320 AGTMD
-1331 IITRLA
+1331 I
-1337 VSALLKSGKMWVDNI
+1337 DFI
-1352 RVEDVTDAK
+1352 RVMDITDAK
-1361 AIETKADATAL
+1361 AIETKADAGAL
-1372 QTLNGK
+1372 STLDGKVDAIDGK
-1378 VTAIGDTVDAQ
+1378 VTAQ
-1389 GTALTQVKASIGR
+1389 GTALTQVQASIGR
-1402 RTVYRAVSVGS
+1402 RTVFRAVSVGS
-1413 GGTGGISAAGIFRED
+1413 GGTGGITAAGVFRED
-1428 GTKAATPAR
+1428 GTKAATPSR
-1437 SYMLSVF
+1437 SYMLVVF
-1444 RTNADGSTSFT
+1444 STNADGSTGLTRS
-1455 STNFDVYSGSVAA
+1455 NYDLYGNAA
-1468 QAFKDAVAAL
+1468 AASAAFNDAVAAL
-1478 ANGTY
+1478 PNGTY
-1483 VAVTTWDEPNSNK
+1483 VAVTTYDEPNGSK
-1496 ALIYDAIESLGGSRE
+1496 SRIYDAIESLGGSRE

-1540 PVGGA
+1540 PVGGS
-1545 ADARVSTAIEFVN
+1545 ADARVSAAIEFIN
-1558 GTMIGLGTGAAA
+1558 GTMVGLGAGASA
-1570 IANANATATSNLST
+1570 IANANASATSALDAK
-1584 TVTQQ
+1584 VTQN
-1589 GQTITAQGKSITQ
+1589 GKDITAQADAIT
-1602 LTTDVGGKASQKALN
+1602 LIKTDVGGKASQQALSQLS
-1617 IIDQRLTD
+1617 QRVTD
-1625 AEGDIDGQQT
+1625 TEGDIESQQM
-1635 AINGLT
+1635 AITGLNN
-1641 TNLGKKADSSVV
+1641 NLKNKADATAFS
-1653 TELANT
+1653 ELATT
-1659 VQGQSDRIDS
+1659 VKGQGERIDT
-1669 IDLKTTRVDLT
+1669 IDLKTTRIDLT
-1680 GLDQNTYY
+1680 ALDQNTYY
-1688 AVTMTIPS
+1688 PVTMVLPS
-1696 GGDITKKPTRIRV
+1696 GGIVKGPSRIRV
-1709 ARPLLG
+1709 ARPLDKT
-1715 SYGIKQA
+1715 YGIKQP
-1722 DGTYKQPGW
+1722 DGTYKNPDW
-1731 TTHNNGFAASMEWTS
+1731 AIHASGFNVSLEWTA
-1746 IGSGYGA
+1746 IGSGWGA
-1753 NDVDRNIYEYQFK
+1753 NDVERNIYEYQFRPN
-1766 AGWITGGVAPI
+1766 WITDGVAPV

-1785 SSNEYIYL
+1785 SSTEYIYL

-1801 SAPYGI
+1801 STPFSV
-1807 TPVLRTDSF
+1807 TPVLRTGAYTLS
-1816 TATSQ
+1816 SQ
-1821 TINPIAVGAASV
+1821 TISPIAVGSAAV
-1833 VVPTTI
+1833 VVPSTI
-1839 RQDTVL
+1839 RQDTIA
-1845 NASAT
+1845 NATAT
-1850 TALKSSLKD
+1850 TALKSTLKD
-1859 ASADTENMITNGSGE
+1859 AAADTENMIANGSGE
-1874 SGLEFWE
+1874 GGLEFWE
-1881 GSPQPAVVTTSPYLG
+1881 GSPQPAVVPTAPYLG

-1907 MLMFQRGLTMLKD
+1907 MLMFQRGLTMLKG
-1920 RTYRVSLMA
+1920 RAYRVSLMV
-1929 KFSTDAS
+1929 KFSSDAS
-1936 VDASTGWGNTK
+1936 VDATNGWGNTK

-1967 GSSLA
+1967 GSALV

-1977 FSFEYTPNADLLVRL
+1977 FSFDYTPTADLLVRL

-2000 GKMWIDNIRIE
+2000 GKMWIDNIRVE
-2011 DVTDARA
+2011 DVTDAKA
-2018 NATTATAVS
+2018 NATTASAVTRLETAVK
-2027 QLQTTVK
+2027 QT
-2034 NQGDTLTAQSQSIQ
+2034 GDTLTLQAQSIQ
-2048 SLNTNLGNKA
+2048 GLTSSLGNKA
-2058 ESSALTQTNA
+2058 DASVLAQTNA

-2087 KTRVEGAESGLNQ
+2087 KTRVEGAESGLQQ
-2100 TFESIAQAGFAQF
+2100 TFESVAQAGLAQF
-2113 RGFYDQRAEI
+2113 RGFYEQRAEI

-2130 SASINEVNVTIA
+2130 SASIDEVNVTIA

-2147 LAQQMS
+2147 LAQQMT
-2153 TLQASVEVQGNTLGA
+2153 TLQASVGENV
-2168 QEEQLVRQSAAV
+2168 AAIQV
-2180 QTNAQAIATVDGKL
+2180 TSSVLADVSNKL
-2194 SAQWGIKVQVDSQGR
+2194 SAQWGVKVQVDAQGR

-2218 IDGNG
+2218 IDGAG
-2223 SSQFLI
+2223 GTSSFLI
-2229 DADTFGIYNP
+2229 DADQFGIYNP
-2239 NADGG
+2239 NAAGG

-2255 AYLRAAMIQDL
+2255 AYLRTAMIQDAAIDSAKIKAGAIGRL
-2266 SIDFGKIS
+2266 QIADTISSDNFSSGISGLQIDF
-2274 DTLRSTNFVSGQ
+2274 R
-2286 QGWNLPKNGNAEL
+2286 NGNIQL
-2299 NNVTIRGT
+2299 NG
-2307 VYANAGEMNNI
+2307 NI
-2318 LIKETCTVQGRIE
+2318 PGQGRL
-2331 ANDGWFKGT
+2331 T
-2340 VYAEKLEGDVVK
+2340 LE
-2352 SFTIGINGT
+2352 NN
-2361 AKIEA
+2361 
-2366 APYPRRI
+2366 RI
-2373 VAISAPMMAATATR
+2373 VFYDSQGRPVA
-2387 IENSTVT
+2387 V
-2394 YLYGQAHM
+2394 
-2402 TLQLFAGDGGTA
+2402 FGGP
-2414 NIFDKHIAA
+2414 
-2423 SNANQ
+2423 
-2428 TVFDV
+2428 
-2433 AEGSW
+2433 
-2438 LLNPGVYY
+2438 L
-2446 EVTYRASGGVG
+2446 
-2457 PSGFPQNYTF
+2457 
-2467 LVVKN
+2467 

>member
-1 MATIIGAK
+1 
-9 GGSKQG
+9 
-15 RTPVES
+15 
-21 PDSIQSIA
+21 
-29 RAKMLIALGEGEYAG
+29 
-44 GLDGKTIFLGDGTSY
+44 
-59 TPLLNADGSENFP
+59 
-72 GVVWEFRSGTQDQT
+72 
-86 YIQGFPGIE
+86 
-95 NELQVSQVLKQNVPY
+95 
-110 VRAISNTQLS
+110 
-120 AVRVRVGWETL
+120 
-131 LWQKDNGDKVG
+131 
-142 TRVEYAI
+142 
-149 DLSVDGGAYGT
+149 
-160 IVNGIVDDKS
+160 
-170 TTLYERS
+170 
-177 HRINLPKA
+177 
-185 TTGWQLRIR
+185 
-194 RVTPDA
+194 
-200 TSVNIV
+200 
-206 DTMKVQA
+206 
-213 ITEIID
+213 
-219 AKLRYP
+219 
-225 HTALLY
+225 
-231 IEFDAKQFPNGIPQV
+231 
-246 VCCPKGRIIRVPD
+246 
-259 TYDPETRGYSG
+259 
-270 TWTGTFKWAWTD
+270 
-282 NPAWI
+282 
-287 FYDLILN
+287 
-294 ERFGLGQRITADQ
+294 
-307 VDRWELYRIAQYCDQ
+307 
-322 LVPDGKGGTGTEP
+322 
-335 RFRCNVYIQDRAEAW
+335 
-350 TVLRDLAGI
+350 
-359 FRGMTYWGDNRLYV
+359 
-373 LADMPRDIWHVYN
+373 
-386 HASVVDGKFT
+386 
-396 FSDPSETTR
+396 
-405 YTSAMVNW
+405 
-413 SDPKNHY
+413 
-420 KDTPEVVYDN
+420 
-430 DLAMRYDFRQMEMTA
+430 
-445 IGCDRQSE
+445 
-453 ANRRGRW
+453 
-460 VLLTNGAGEVVSF
+460 
-473 ATGLD
+473 
-478 VPPVGEVIGIAANE
+478 
-492 LAGRI
+492 
-497 IGGRV
+497 
-502 SAVNGRNITL
+502 
-512 DRIADIKP
+512 
-520 GDRLFVN
+520 
-527 LPSGPA
+527 
-533 QARTVQAVNGKTV
+533 
-546 TVTTGWSETPEAE
+546 
-559 TNWAVEADDL
+559 
-569 YIALFRVTG
+569 
-578 VSDNNDGTYAITGTT
+578 
-593 YNPDTYPAIDHGTRL
+593 
-608 DERPISVIPPG
+608 
-619 VQGPPVNVTVDSY
+619 
-632 SSVSQGIAITTL
+632 
-644 RASWEAVTGAVAY
+644 
-657 EAEWRKDSGNWV
+657 
-669 SMPRTSSLGFEVPA
+669 
-683 IYSGRYLVRVRAVN
+683 
-697 ASDVS
+697 
-702 SVWAASPETILTGKT
+702 
-717 GAPPK
+717 
-722 PEGLRTQGIVFGVV
+722 
-736 LNWDF
+736 
-741 PSGTGDTLKTEIQYS
+741 
-756 AAATGTNPLL
+756 
-766 LADVPYPQKT
+766 
-776 YQQLGL
+776 
-782 KFGVTFWYRARLVD
+782 
-796 KTGNQSAWTGWV
+796 
-808 SGMPADNVA
+808 
-817 DYIDNMDE
+817 
-825 AIRDTDTYKELDKSI
+825 
-840 QDNVNA
+840 
-846 IQKEVSDRSAAL
+846 
-858 TKEASDRAA
+858 
-867 AISKETTARSQALT
+867 
-881 KEATDRTAAIAAE
+881 
-894 ATTRAQ
+894 
-900 QDQKVAADAANA
+900 
-912 LLNEQLTRE
+912 
-921 AAITETNLIIQ
+921 
-932 NKTDS
+932 
-937 LAQSIA
+937 
-943 QVAAGSGTQFD
+943 
-954 SLKIWHFNSAS
+954 
-965 LEGWTGNGAPAVVDN
+965 
-980 CLRPANHANNPYVV
+980 
-994 SPASLAVDAASYRFV
+994 
-1009 KMRIRKVGKPA
+1009 
-1020 WRGQLRW
+1020 
-1027 RDTAAFND
+1027 
-1035 TNMVT
+1035 MVT

-1046 DASGVATIDFSDI
+1046 DAGGVATIDFSDI

-1096 GASTAALQDESTAR
+1096 GASNAALEDEATAR

-1148 RQVRISSE
+1148 RQVRIFSE
-1156 KAIAEDVVALE
+1156 KAIAADVEALE
-1167 TDFNDNKTVVQ
+1167 TNFNENQAAVQ
-1178 QSLKTLTDSQTSQGQ
+1178 QSLETLTDAQTSQGK
-1193 AITNISASLKDASA
+1193 AITNISASLKYANIDVA
-1207 DTENMITNGSA
+1207 NMLTNGSF
-1218 ESGIDFWEVSGPL
+1218 ESDFDYWDDRANRQYQSIINGGSYSGDKILRFSAYPNGTS
-1231 SVTTAPYIGTRCF
+1231 SVAQR
-1244 EFSGILN
+1244 GIL
-1251 MLMYQRGLTML
+1251 LL
-1262 KDRTYRISMMAK
+1262 KGRTYRISAMCK
-1274 FSTDASVDASTGW
+1274 FSADAVDGGT
-1287 GNTKASIRNDAS
+1287 GNTKLALRNNASDGLIAAV
-1299 NAFIA
+1299 AFGANENPLPTSWVERTLDYKI
-1304 EVQFKGSSA
+1304 GSSDIVA
-1313 SPVTSWT
+1313 KLVVS
-1320 EFSFEYKPAGD
+1320 SFMSAGSMD
-1331 IITRLA
+1331 IDFVRVMDIT
-1337 VSALLKSGKMWVDNI
+1337 
-1352 RVEDVTDAK
+1352 DVK
-1361 AIETKADATAL
+1361 AIETKADASAL
-1372 QTLNGK
+1372 QTLDGK
-1378 VTAIGDTVDAQ
+1378 VTAIGDTVTSQ
-1389 GTALTQVKASIGR
+1389 GDALTQVKSSIGR
-1402 RTVYRAVSVGS
+1402 RTVFRAVSVGS
-1413 GGTGGISAAGIFRED
+1413 GGTGGITAAGIFRED
-1428 GTKAATPAR
+1428 GTKVATPAR
-1437 SYMLSVF
+1437 SYMLAVF
-1444 RTNADGSTSFT
+1444 STNADGSTSLT
-1455 STNFDVYSGSVAA
+1455 RTNYDLYGNAA
-1468 QAFKDAVAAL
+1468 AASAAFNDAVAAL

-1483 VAVTTWDEPNSNK
+1483 VTVTTYDEPNGSK
-1496 ALIYDAIESLGGSRE
+1496 SRIYDAIESLGGSRE
-1511 AMDTMVSRSAY
+1511 AMDTMVARSAY

-1540 PVGGA
+1540 PVGGS
-1545 ADARVSTAIEFVN
+1545 ADARVFAAIEFIN
-1558 GTMIGLGTGAAA
+1558 GTMVGLGAGASA
-1570 IANANATATSNLST
+1570 IANANATATSNLNT

-1602 LTTDVGGKASQKALN
+1602 LTTDVGGKASQTALN

-1625 AEGDIDGQQT
+1625 AEGDIDSQQT

-1659 VQGQSDRIDS
+1659 VQGQSDRINS

-1731 TTHNNGFAASMEWTS
+1731 ATHNNGFAASMEWTS

-1821 TINPIAVGAASV
+1821 TIYPIAVGAASV

-1874 SGLEFWE
+1874 SGIEFWE

-1929 KFSTDAS
+1929 KFSSDAI
-1936 VDASTGWGNTK
+1936 VDATTGWGNTK

-1977 FSFEYTPNADLLVRL
+1977 FSFEYTPTADLLVRL

-2068 TVTQQGKDIK
+2068 TVTQQGKDIT
-2078 ANTESVSSL
+2078 ANTKSVSEL

-2100 TFESIAQAGFAQF
+2100 TFESIAQAGLAQF

-2130 SASINEVNVTIA
+2130 TASINEVNVTIA
-2142 NETGA
+2142 NEAGA
-2147 LAQQMS
+2147 VAQQMN
-2153 TLQASVEVQGNTLGA
+2153 TLQASVGENA
-2168 QEEQLVRQSAAV
+2168 ASIQETSSALADV
-2180 QTNAQAIATVDGKL
+2180 SGKL
-2194 SAQWGIKVQVDSQGR
+2194 SAQWGVKVQVDAQGR
-2209 SYAAGIQLG
+2209 SYIAGIQLG

-2223 SSQFLI
+2223 ASQFLI

-2239 NADGG
+2239 NAAGG

-2274 DTLRSTNFVSGQ
+2274 DTLRSTNFVPGQ

-2318 LIKETCTVQGRIE
+2318 LIKQTCTVQGRIE

-2414 NIFDKHIAA
+2414 NIFDKHISA
-2423 SNANQ
+2423 SNSNQ

-2433 AEGSW
+2433 AEGTW
-2438 LLNPGVYY
+2438 LLNAGVYY

>member
-15 RTPVES
+15 HTPVES

-160 IVNGIVDDKS
+160 VVNGIVDDKS

-213 ITEIID
+213 STEIID

-270 TWTGTFKWAWTD
+270 TWTGAFKWAWTD

-322 LVPDGKGGTGTEP
+322 LVPDGKGGTGMEP

-460 VLLTNGAGEVVSF
+460 VLLTNGAGEVASF

-669 SMPRTSSLGFEVPA
+669 SVLRTSSLGFEVPA

-702 SVWAASPETILTGKT
+702 SVWAVSPETILTGKT

-741 PSGTGDTLKTEIQYS
+741 PAGTGDTLKTEIQYS
-756 AAATGTNPLL
+756 AAASGTNPLL
-766 LADVPYPQKT
+766 LADVAYPQKT

-840 QDNVNA
+840 QDNQTA
-846 IQKEVSDRSAAL
+846 IAKEVTDRAAAL
-858 TKEASDRAA
+858 TKEASDRTA
-867 AISKETTARSQALT
+867 AISKETTARTQALT
-881 KEATDRTAAIAAE
+881 KEASDRTAAIAAE

-900 QDQKVAADAANA
+900 QDQKVASDAANA

-954 SLKIWHFNSAS
+954 SLKIWHFNSS
-965 LEGWTGNGAPAVVDN
+965 GVEGWTGNGTPTVVDN

-1009 KMRIRKVGKPA
+1009 KLRIRKVGKPA

-1040 LPEPAF
+1040 LAEPAF
-1046 DASGVATIDFSDI
+1046 DAGGVATIDFSDI
-1059 KWNALA
+1059 KWNTLA

-1096 GASTAALQDESTAR
+1096 GASTAALEDEATAR

-1132 DGTDPSKLNSG
+1132 DGTDPSKLTSG

-1156 KAIAEDVVALE
+1156 KAIAEDVEALE
-1167 TDFNDNKTVVQ
+1167 TSFNGNKAAVQ
-1178 QSLKTLTDSQTSQGQ
+1178 QSLEILTDAQTSQGK
-1193 AITNISASLKDASA
+1193 AITNISASLKYANIDAA
-1207 DTENMITNGSA
+1207 NMLTNGSF
-1218 ESGIDFWEVSGPL
+1218 ETDFDFWDKRDYPQAQSIINGGAYSGDKVLRFTAYVSA
-1231 SVTTAPYIGTRCF
+1231 SRITQKN
-1244 EFSGILN
+1244 IL
-1251 MLMYQRGLTML
+1251 LL
-1262 KDRTYRISMMAK
+1262 KGRTYRLSAVCK
-1274 FSTDASVDASTGW
+1274 FSSDAVAGAGDST
-1287 GNTKASIRNDAS
+1287 KLAFRN
-1299 NAFIA
+1299 
-1304 EVQFKGSSA
+1304 SA
-1313 SPVTSWT
+1313 SDALIKSVTLLANGDTAPTAWT
-1320 EFSFEYKPAGD
+1320 ERTLDYTVGNNNDLVVAVAVMSYLTAGTMD
-1331 IITRLA
+1331 IDSVRVMDIT
-1337 VSALLKSGKMWVDNI
+1337 D
-1352 RVEDVTDAK
+1352 TK
-1361 AIETKADATAL
+1361 AIETKADAGAL
-1372 QTLNGK
+1372 TTLDGK
-1378 VTAIGDTVDAQ
+1378 VKAIGDTVDAQ
-1389 GTALTQVKASIGR
+1389 GTALTQVQSSIGR
-1402 RTVYRAVSVGS
+1402 RTVYRAVSVGN
-1413 GGTGGISAAGIFRED
+1413 GGTGGIGAAGIFKED
-1428 GTKAATPAR
+1428 GTKLATPAR

-1444 RTNADGSTSFT
+1444 RTNADGSTTFT
-1455 STNFDVYSGSVAA
+1455 STNFDVYSGSAA
-1468 QAFKDAVAAL
+1468 ASSFNDAVAAL
-1478 ANGTY
+1478 PNGTY
-1483 VAVTTWDEPNSNK
+1483 VAVTTWDEPNGYKS
-1496 ALIYDAIESLGGSRE
+1496 LIFDAIESLGGSRE
-1511 AMDTMVSRSAY
+1511 AMGTMAVRSAY

-1540 PVGGA
+1540 PSANGP
-1545 ADARVSTAIEFVN
+1545 DARVFAAIEFIN
-1558 GTMIGLGTGAAA
+1558 GTMVGLGAGASA
-1570 IANANATATSNLST
+1570 IANANASATTALDAK
-1584 TVTQQ
+1584 VTQQ
-1589 GQTITAQGKSITQ
+1589 GKDISTQADAITQ
-1602 LTTDVGGKASQKALN
+1602 LKTDVGGKASQQALSRLS
-1617 IIDQRLTD
+1617 QRVTD
-1625 AEGDIDGQQT
+1625 AEGDIESQQT
-1635 AINGLT
+1635 AITGL
-1641 TNLGKKADSSVV
+1641 NNSLKNKADASAFSKLE
-1653 TELANT
+1653 TT
-1659 VQGQSDRIDS
+1659 VKGQGERIDAVET
-1669 IDLKTTRVDLT
+1669 KTVRVDLSAF
-1680 GLDQNTYY
+1680 DPDTYY
-1688 AVTMTIPS
+1688 PVTLALANAAQIRQ
-1696 GGDITKKPTRIRV
+1696 RIRV
-1709 ARPLLG
+1709 VRPFNSTSDWTKPVWSTHTNKNFGLTLE
-1715 SYGIKQA
+1715 
-1722 DGTYKQPGW
+1722 W
-1731 TTHNNGFAASMEWTS
+1731 TT
-1746 IGSGYGA
+1746 IGSGWGA
-1753 NDVDRNIYEYQFK
+1753 NNIDRNIEEFQYTFAAKSPAVGINQMSRSSQEY
-1766 AGWITGGVAPI
+1766 V
-1777 VNVGQMTN
+1777 
-1785 SSNEYIYL
+1785 YL
-1793 RGGSQYDV
+1793 RGGANYNFILPKSLPDPVVRTTDFTQND
-1801 SAPYGI
+1801 I
-1807 TPVLRTDSF
+1807 TIR
-1816 TATSQ
+1816 
-1821 TINPIAVGAASV
+1821 PIGLNDPLAIPPS
-1833 VVPTTI
+1833 TT
-1839 RQDTVL
+1839 RQDTV
-1845 NASAT
+1845 
-1850 TALKSSLKD
+1850 
-1859 ASADTENMITNGSGE
+1859 
-1874 SGLEFWE
+1874 
-1881 GSPQPAVVTTSPYLG
+1881 
-1896 TKCFEYSGTAN
+1896 
-1907 MLMFQRGLTMLKD
+1907 
-1920 RTYRVSLMA
+1920 
-1929 KFSTDAS
+1929 
-1936 VDASTGWGNTK
+1936 
-1947 ASIRQSE
+1947 
-1954 SNAYIAEVNFKGS
+1954 
-1967 GSSLA
+1967 
-1972 TAWTE
+1972 
-1977 FSFEYTPNADLLVRL
+1977 
-1992 AISSLLKA
+1992 
-2000 GKMWIDNIRIE
+2000 
-2011 DVTDARA
+2011 A
-2018 NATTATAVS
+2018 NATATTQLKSELKEFSTNTATAIT
-2027 QLQTTVK
+2027 QLKTTVEEH
-2034 NQGDTLTAQSQSIQ
+2034 GDTLTSQAESIEG
-2048 SLNTNLGNKA
+2048 LNTSLGEKA
-2058 ESSALTQTNA
+2058 EAKALNDTVAN
-2068 TVTQQGKDIK
+2068 VTQQGKDIT
-2078 ANTESVSSL
+2078 ANTKSVGEL
-2087 KTRVEGAESGLNQ
+2087 KTRVEGAESGLAQ
-2100 TFESIAQAGFAQF
+2100 TFESIAQAGLAQF

-2153 TLQASVEVQGNTLGA
+2153 TLQASVGDNAAAIQVTS
-2168 QEEQLVRQSAAV
+2168 SALADV
-2180 QTNAQAIATVDGKL
+2180 SGKL
-2194 SAQWGIKVQVDSQGR
+2194 SAQWGVKVQVDAQGR
-2209 SYAAGIQLG
+2209 SYVAGMQLG

-2239 NADGG
+2239 NAAGG

-2255 AYLRAAMIQDL
+2255 AYLRAAMIQDA
-2266 SIDFGKIS
+2266 SIDFAKIS
-2274 DTLRSTNFVSGQ
+2274 DSLQSSNFVDGQ
-2286 QGWNLPKNGNAEL
+2286 TGWRLPKNGAWQVNGS
-2299 NNVTIRGT
+2299 V
-2307 VYANAGEMNNI
+2307 AGE
-2318 LIKETCTVQGRIE
+2318 GRMTIN
-2331 ANDGWFKGT
+2331 NDGISIYDG
-2340 VYAEKLEGDVVK
+2340 
-2352 SFTIGINGT
+2352 NGVL
-2361 AKIEA
+2361 
-2366 APYPRRI
+2366 RVRLG
-2373 VAISAPMMAATATR
+2373 R
-2387 IENSTVT
+2387 
-2394 YLYGQAHM
+2394 L
-2402 TLQLFAGDGGTA
+2402 
-2414 NIFDKHIAA
+2414 
-2423 SNANQ
+2423 
-2428 TVFDV
+2428 
-2433 AEGSW
+2433 
-2438 LLNPGVYY
+2438 
-2446 EVTYRASGGVG
+2446 
-2457 PSGFPQNYTF
+2457 
-2467 LVVKN
+2467 